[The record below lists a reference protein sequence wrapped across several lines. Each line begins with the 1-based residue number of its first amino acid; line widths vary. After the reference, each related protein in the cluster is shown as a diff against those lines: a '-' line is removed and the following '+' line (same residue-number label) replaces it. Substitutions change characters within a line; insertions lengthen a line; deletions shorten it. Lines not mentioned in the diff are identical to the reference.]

1 MKSKIMKFFSDL
13 GRSLMMPVA
22 ALAACG
28 IILGITSALLKTQV
42 QDAVPFLTASVP
54 LFIIT
59 TLNKVSGIV
68 FTLLPVLFAISIAF
82 GLAKEDKGVA
92 AFAGFIGYYTF
103 LVASSCM
110 ISTGIM
116 DFSAMKIS
124 NILGV
129 DTVDMGAL
137 AGIMAG
143 LVTAKLHNKYHKVQ
157 FPAAIAF
164 YGGKRFVA
172 LVVLVSMTVIGLVMP
187 LIWAPISVGIDGL
200 GRIIRSSGA
209 FGVFIFGT
217 LERLLIPTG
226 LHHVL
231 NSLFRTTAIGGT
243 YHGVE
248 GCLNIFLQF
257 LDQAPLSDM
266 KPYTQFLGQGK
277 MPYMLFGLPAA
288 ALAIYRTTPQDKKA
302 KVKALMIAGV
312 AACFVSGITEPLEF
326 SFMFIAPALFVFHAI
341 MGGISFM
348 LMSLLGVIVGNTGG
362 GFIDFLLWGVFQ
374 PGSHWYWVIVVGIP
388 YAFIYYVKNDEG
400 GREKR
405 IITTGE
411 SDENYTQV
419 TEGLKEGELV
429 YYNSTDQVPTKY
441 SKYTV
446 TRSDFDIANYG
457 VRYSRSDAGTITE
470 TCDYEGQIVSVNVKQ
485 DDTVEKGMLLYVV
498 DTGEGKAAITEAK
511 NAIDSENESYAQKIA
526 DYDKQIKDLSEG
538 GSSAEENNRQDE
550 KPDTAY
556 DEQQLKL
563 NLQLLNLQKKLACA
577 DHTYQ
582 LSRLQSAYDSISA
595 GNDGKGNISVYAKN
609 DGKVSKVSVKAG
621 DNVEEGSDILQ
632 ITGNSTD
639 VLLVQVKDSNSYK
652 VYKDNIADVG
662 ERVSLELDGTTI
674 YGSCIGFAG
683 YGSVAQKGYINQDDK
698 GVHITGNTDSGYGN
712 AAFYIKLDNGIPDDL
727 TRASAVKFS
736 YVSFKKVV
744 VVPTSIIHKQINPMD
759 KDDISY
765 YVWKI
770 DGDSVVKQPVIL
782 SDYTSGSNTLVL
794 YGIDEGDEIC
804 LAS

>member
-1 MKSKIMKFFSDL
+1 MKNRNILSIKKLAVLGICVSFVAGGCGKMTESSIPELEEPVALNEAYRPVEYGTIGSIQVLMATAVLRDYCNYYNANVNISQIYVEPGDTVNEGDVLAVCDVDEAKEQLQECKDALEHENETYEISAQISDTQIKLWESQAAEQENNTLIATEQENERYDKQLHEYRVQKINEQMALYQQIVDDGTLKAAHSGLVTYTKKLTGGRSAAAYENIVIVSDTDDLVLDIKDTAINEYKYSDYDKKYVIVDGEKYDVTESQYTSEVLVLSKINNRYPDVCVESREK
-13 GRSLMMPVA
+13 
-22 ALAACG
+22 
-28 IILGITSALLKTQV
+28 
-42 QDAVPFLTASVP
+42 PFLTA
-54 LFIIT
+54 
-59 TLNKVSGIV
+59 GQMY
-68 FTLLPVLFAISIAF
+68 PVYFEKTKA
-82 GLAKEDKGVA
+82 DH
-92 AFAGFIGYYTF
+92 T
-103 LVASSCM
+103 
-110 ISTGIM
+110 
-116 DFSAMKIS
+116 
-124 NILGV
+124 
-129 DTVDMGAL
+129 
-137 AGIMAG
+137 
-143 LVTAKLHNKYHKVQ
+143 
-157 FPAAIAF
+157 
-164 YGGKRFVA
+164 
-172 LVVLVSMTVIGLVMP
+172 LVVGKD
-187 LIWAPISVGIDGL
+187 SVYKDGDT
-200 GRIIRSSGA
+200 RY
-209 FGVFIFGT
+209 V
-217 LERLLIPTG
+217 
-226 LHHVL
+226 
-231 NSLFRTTAIGGT
+231 
-243 YHGVE
+243 
-248 GCLNIFLQF
+248 
-257 LDQAPLSDM
+257 
-266 KPYTQFLGQGK
+266 
-277 MPYMLFGLPAA
+277 
-288 ALAIYRTTPQDKKA
+288 
-302 KVKALMIAGV
+302 
-312 AACFVSGITEPLEF
+312 
-326 SFMFIAPALFVFHAI
+326 
-341 MGGISFM
+341 
-348 LMSLLGVIVGNTGG
+348 
-362 GFIDFLLWGVFQ
+362 
-374 PGSHWYWVIVVGIP
+374 
-388 YAFIYYVKNDEG
+388 YVKNDEG

-446 TRSDFDIANYG
+446 TMSDFDIANYG
-457 VRYSRSDAGTITE
+457 VSCSRSDAGTITE

-526 DYDKQIKDLSEG
+526 DYNKQIKELSEE
-538 GSSAEENNRQDE
+538 SNSADYDKQVKDLYEENNRQDE

-563 NLQLLNLQKKLACA
+563 NLQLLDLQKKLAGA

-609 DGKVSKVSVKAG
+609 DGKVSKVSVKVG
-621 DNVEEGSDILQ
+621 DNVEEGADILQ

-652 VYKDNIADVG
+652 VYKDDIADVG
-662 ERVSLELDGTTI
+662 GRVSLELDGTTI

-683 YGSVAQKGYINQDDK
+683 YGREAQKGYVNQDDK

-744 VVPTSIIHKQINPMD
+744 VVPTSIIHKQVNPMD

>member
-1 MKSKIMKFFSDL
+1 MTESSIPKLEEPVALNEAYRPVEYGTIGSMHV
-13 GRSLMMPVA
+13 LMATAVPRDYCNYYSANVNISQIYVEPGDTVNAGDVLAVCDVDEAKKQLQECQA
-22 ALAACG
+22 ALAHENETYEISAQISDAQIKLWESQAAQQDNNKQIATEQENQRYDKQLHEYRVQKINEQIALYQQLVDDG
-28 IILGITSALLKTQV
+28 TLKAAHSGLVTYTKKLTEGRSAAAYENIVIVSDTDDLVLDIKDTAINEYKYSDYDKKYVIVDGEKYDVTESQYTSEVLVLSKINNRYPDV
-42 QDAVPFLTASVP
+42 CVESREKPFLTA
-54 LFIIT
+54 
-59 TLNKVSGIV
+59 GQMY
-68 FTLLPVLFAISIAF
+68 PVYFEKTKA
-82 GLAKEDKGVA
+82 
-92 AFAGFIGYYTF
+92 
-103 LVASSCM
+103 
-110 ISTGIM
+110 
-116 DFSAMKIS
+116 
-124 NILGV
+124 N
-129 DTVDMGAL
+129 
-137 AGIMAG
+137 
-143 LVTAKLHNKYHKVQ
+143 Q
-157 FPAAIAF
+157 
-164 YGGKRFVA
+164 A
-172 LVVLVSMTVIGLVMP
+172 LVVGKDSIYK
-187 LIWAPISVGIDGL
+187 DGDT
-200 GRIIRSSGA
+200 RY
-209 FGVFIFGT
+209 V
-217 LERLLIPTG
+217 
-226 LHHVL
+226 
-231 NSLFRTTAIGGT
+231 
-243 YHGVE
+243 
-248 GCLNIFLQF
+248 
-257 LDQAPLSDM
+257 
-266 KPYTQFLGQGK
+266 
-277 MPYMLFGLPAA
+277 
-288 ALAIYRTTPQDKKA
+288 
-302 KVKALMIAGV
+302 
-312 AACFVSGITEPLEF
+312 
-326 SFMFIAPALFVFHAI
+326 
-341 MGGISFM
+341 
-348 LMSLLGVIVGNTGG
+348 
-362 GFIDFLLWGVFQ
+362 
-374 PGSHWYWVIVVGIP
+374 
-388 YAFIYYVKNDEG
+388 YVKNDEG

-411 SDENYTQV
+411 YDENYTQV

-429 YYNSTDQVPTKY
+429 YYNSTDQVPTRY

-457 VRYSRSDAGTITE
+457 VSYSRSDAGTITE

-526 DYDKQIKDLSEG
+526 DYNKQIKELSEE
-538 GSSAEENNRQDE
+538 SNSADYDKQVKDLYEENNRQDE

-563 NLQLLNLQKKLACA
+563 NLQLLDLQKKLAGA

-621 DNVEEGSDILQ
+621 DNVEEGADILQ

-639 VLLVQVKDSNSYK
+639 VLLVQVKESNSYK

-683 YGSVAQKGYINQDDK
+683 YGREAQKGYVNQDDK

-744 VVPTSIIHKQINPMD
+744 VVPTSIIHKQVNPMD

-782 SDYTSGSNTLVL
+782 SDYTSGSSTLVL

>member
-1 MKSKIMKFFSDL
+1 MKIRNILSIKKLAVL
-13 GRSLMMPVA
+13 GICVSFLAGGCGKMTESSIPKLEEPVALNEAYRPVEYAAIGSVQVLMATAVPRDYCNYYSANVNISQIYVEPGDTVNAGDVLAVCDVDEAKKQLQECQA
-22 ALAACG
+22 ALAHENETYEISAQISDTQIRLWESQAAG
-28 IILGITSALLKTQV
+28 QDNNEPDQSDGTADDTHEADADTNIDEYAAVTGEFSTEQTEKNESTDEDYNTQIATEQENQRYDKQLHEYRVQKINEQMASYQQIVDDGMLKAAHSGLVTYTKKLTEGRSAAAYENIVIVSDTDDLVLDIKDTAINEYKYSDYDKKYVIVDGEKYDVTESQYTSEVLVLSKINNRYPDV
-42 QDAVPFLTASVP
+42 CVESREKPFLTA
-54 LFIIT
+54 
-59 TLNKVSGIV
+59 GQMY
-68 FTLLPVLFAISIAF
+68 PVYFEKTKA
-82 GLAKEDKGVA
+82 DH
-92 AFAGFIGYYTF
+92 T
-103 LVASSCM
+103 
-110 ISTGIM
+110 
-116 DFSAMKIS
+116 
-124 NILGV
+124 
-129 DTVDMGAL
+129 
-137 AGIMAG
+137 
-143 LVTAKLHNKYHKVQ
+143 
-157 FPAAIAF
+157 
-164 YGGKRFVA
+164 
-172 LVVLVSMTVIGLVMP
+172 LVVGKDSIYK
-187 LIWAPISVGIDGL
+187 DGDT
-200 GRIIRSSGA
+200 RY
-209 FGVFIFGT
+209 V
-217 LERLLIPTG
+217 
-226 LHHVL
+226 
-231 NSLFRTTAIGGT
+231 
-243 YHGVE
+243 
-248 GCLNIFLQF
+248 
-257 LDQAPLSDM
+257 
-266 KPYTQFLGQGK
+266 
-277 MPYMLFGLPAA
+277 
-288 ALAIYRTTPQDKKA
+288 
-302 KVKALMIAGV
+302 
-312 AACFVSGITEPLEF
+312 
-326 SFMFIAPALFVFHAI
+326 
-341 MGGISFM
+341 
-348 LMSLLGVIVGNTGG
+348 
-362 GFIDFLLWGVFQ
+362 
-374 PGSHWYWVIVVGIP
+374 
-388 YAFIYYVKNDEG
+388 YVKNDEG

-457 VRYSRSDAGTITE
+457 VQYSRSDAGTITE

-526 DYDKQIKDLSEG
+526 DYNKQIKDLS
-538 GSSAEENNRQDE
+538 EENNRQDE

-563 NLQLLNLQKKLACA
+563 NLQLLDLQKKLAGA

-621 DNVEEGSDILQ
+621 DNVEEGADILQ

-652 VYKDNIADVG
+652 VCTDNIADVG

-683 YGSVAQKGYINQDDK
+683 YGREAQKGYINQDDK

-744 VVPTSIIHKQINPMD
+744 VVPTSIIHKQVNPMD

>member
-1 MKSKIMKFFSDL
+1 MKIRNILSIKKLAVL
-13 GRSLMMPVA
+13 GICVSFLAGGCGKMTESSIPELEEPVALNEAYRPVEYGTIGSVQVLMATAVPRDYCNYYSANVNISQIYVEPGDTVNAGDVLAVCDVDEAKKQLQECQA
-22 ALAACG
+22 ALAHENETYEISAQISDTQIRLWESQTAG
-28 IILGITSALLKTQV
+28 QDNNEPDPSDGAADDTHETDADTNIDEYAAVTGEFSTEQTDKNESTDEDYNTQIATEQENERYDKQLHEYRVQKINEQMALYQQLVDDGTLKAAHSGLVTYTKKLTEGRSAAAYENIVIVSDTDDLVLDIKDTAINEYKYSDYDKKYVIVDGEKYDVTESQYTSEVLVLSKINNRYPDV
-42 QDAVPFLTASVP
+42 CVESREKLFLTA
-54 LFIIT
+54 
-59 TLNKVSGIV
+59 GQMY
-68 FTLLPVLFAISIAF
+68 PVYFEKTKA
-82 GLAKEDKGVA
+82 
-92 AFAGFIGYYTF
+92 
-103 LVASSCM
+103 
-110 ISTGIM
+110 
-116 DFSAMKIS
+116 
-124 NILGV
+124 N
-129 DTVDMGAL
+129 
-137 AGIMAG
+137 
-143 LVTAKLHNKYHKVQ
+143 Q
-157 FPAAIAF
+157 
-164 YGGKRFVA
+164 A
-172 LVVLVSMTVIGLVMP
+172 LVVGKDSIYK
-187 LIWAPISVGIDGL
+187 DGDT
-200 GRIIRSSGA
+200 RY
-209 FGVFIFGT
+209 V
-217 LERLLIPTG
+217 
-226 LHHVL
+226 
-231 NSLFRTTAIGGT
+231 
-243 YHGVE
+243 
-248 GCLNIFLQF
+248 
-257 LDQAPLSDM
+257 
-266 KPYTQFLGQGK
+266 
-277 MPYMLFGLPAA
+277 
-288 ALAIYRTTPQDKKA
+288 
-302 KVKALMIAGV
+302 
-312 AACFVSGITEPLEF
+312 
-326 SFMFIAPALFVFHAI
+326 
-341 MGGISFM
+341 
-348 LMSLLGVIVGNTGG
+348 
-362 GFIDFLLWGVFQ
+362 
-374 PGSHWYWVIVVGIP
+374 
-388 YAFIYYVKNDEG
+388 YVKNDEG

-577 DHTYQ
+577 DHIYQ

-683 YGSVAQKGYINQDDK
+683 YGRVAQKGYINQDDK
-698 GVHITGNTDSGYGN
+698 GVHITGITDSGYGN

-744 VVPTSIIHKQINPMD
+744 VVPTSIIHKQVNPMD

>member
-1 MKSKIMKFFSDL
+1 MKIRNILSIKKLTVL
-13 GRSLMMPVA
+13 GICVSFVAGGCGKMTESSIPELEEPVA
-22 ALAACG
+22 LNEAYRPVEYAAIGSVQVLMATAVPRDYCNYYSANVNISQIYVEPGDTVNAGDVLAVCDVDEAKKQLQECKDALAHENETYE
-28 IILGITSALLKTQV
+28 ISAQISDTHIKMWENQAAQ
-42 QDAVPFLTASVP
+42 QDNNEHNKMDTADGTVDDVYGANTDTNIDEYVADTDEFLTEQLEKSDRTKESYSTKIEIEQENQRYDKQLHEYRVQKINEQMALYQQIVDDG
-54 LFIIT
+54 
-59 TLNKVSGIV
+59 TLK
-68 FTLLPVLFAISIAF
+68 
-82 GLAKEDKGVA
+82 A
-92 AFAGFIGYYTF
+92 AH
-103 LVASSCM
+103 S
-110 ISTGIM
+110 
-116 DFSAMKIS
+116 
-124 NILGV
+124 
-129 DTVDMGAL
+129 
-137 AGIMAG
+137 G
-143 LVTAKLHNKYHKVQ
+143 LVTYTKKLTGGRSAAAYENIVIVSDTDDLVLDIKGTAINEYKYSDYDKKYVIVDGEKYDVTESQ
-157 FPAAIAF
+157 YTSEVLVLSKINNRYPDVCVESREKPSLTAGQMYPVYFEKTKADQ
-164 YGGKRFVA
+164 A
-172 LVVLVSMTVIGLVMP
+172 LVVGKDSI
-187 LIWAPISVGIDGL
+187 
-200 GRIIRSSGA
+200 
-209 FGVFIFGT
+209 
-217 LERLLIPTG
+217 
-226 LHHVL
+226 
-231 NSLFRTTAIGGT
+231 
-243 YHGVE
+243 YKE
-248 GCLNIFLQF
+248 G
-257 LDQAPLSDM
+257 DTR
-266 KPYTQFLGQGK
+266 Y
-277 MPYMLFGLPAA
+277 
-288 ALAIYRTTPQDKKA
+288 
-302 KVKALMIAGV
+302 V
-312 AACFVSGITEPLEF
+312 
-326 SFMFIAPALFVFHAI
+326 
-341 MGGISFM
+341 
-348 LMSLLGVIVGNTGG
+348 
-362 GFIDFLLWGVFQ
+362 
-374 PGSHWYWVIVVGIP
+374 
-388 YAFIYYVKNDEG
+388 YVKNDEG

-526 DYDKQIKDLSEG
+526 DYNKQIKELSEDG
-538 GSSAEENNRQDE
+538 NNVEENNRQDE

-563 NLQLLNLQKKLACA
+563 NLQLLDLQKKLAGA

-621 DNVEEGSDILQ
+621 DNVEKGSDILQ

-683 YGSVAQKGYINQDDK
+683 YGREAQKGYINQDDK
-698 GVHITGNTDSGYGN
+698 GVHITGITDSGYGN

-744 VVPTSIIHKQINPMD
+744 VVPTSIIHKQINPMN

>member
-1 MKSKIMKFFSDL
+1 MKIRNILSIKKLAVL
-13 GRSLMMPVA
+13 GICVSFLAGGCGKMTESSIPELEEPVALNEAYRPVEYAAIGSVQVLMATAVPRDYCNYYSANVNISQIYVEPGDTVNAGDVLAVCDVDEAKKQLQECKA
-22 ALAACG
+22 ALAHENETYE
-28 IILGITSALLKTQV
+28 ISAQISDTQIKLWESQAALQENNKQIATEQENQRYDKQLHEYRVQKINEQMALYQQLVDDGTLK
-42 QDAVPFLTASVP
+42 
-54 LFIIT
+54 
-59 TLNKVSGIV
+59 
-68 FTLLPVLFAISIAF
+68 
-82 GLAKEDKGVA
+82 A
-92 AFAGFIGYYTF
+92 AH
-103 LVASSCM
+103 S
-110 ISTGIM
+110 
-116 DFSAMKIS
+116 
-124 NILGV
+124 
-129 DTVDMGAL
+129 
-137 AGIMAG
+137 G
-143 LVTAKLHNKYHKVQ
+143 LVTYTKKLTEGRSAAAYENIVIVSDTDDLVMDIKDTAINEYKCSDYDKKYVIVDGEKYDVTESQ
-157 FPAAIAF
+157 YTSEVLVLSKINNRYPDVCVESREKPSLTVGQMYPVYFEKTKANQ
-164 YGGKRFVA
+164 A
-172 LVVLVSMTVIGLVMP
+172 LVVGKDSIYK
-187 LIWAPISVGIDGL
+187 DGDT
-200 GRIIRSSGA
+200 RY
-209 FGVFIFGT
+209 V
-217 LERLLIPTG
+217 
-226 LHHVL
+226 
-231 NSLFRTTAIGGT
+231 
-243 YHGVE
+243 
-248 GCLNIFLQF
+248 
-257 LDQAPLSDM
+257 
-266 KPYTQFLGQGK
+266 
-277 MPYMLFGLPAA
+277 
-288 ALAIYRTTPQDKKA
+288 
-302 KVKALMIAGV
+302 
-312 AACFVSGITEPLEF
+312 
-326 SFMFIAPALFVFHAI
+326 
-341 MGGISFM
+341 
-348 LMSLLGVIVGNTGG
+348 
-362 GFIDFLLWGVFQ
+362 
-374 PGSHWYWVIVVGIP
+374 
-388 YAFIYYVKNDEG
+388 YVKNDEG

-457 VRYSRSDAGTITE
+457 VQYSRSDAGTITE

-526 DYDKQIKDLSEG
+526 DYDKQVKDLSE
-538 GSSAEENNRQDE
+538 ENNRRDE

-563 NLQLLNLQKKLACA
+563 NLQLLDLQKKLAGA

-639 VLLVQVKDSNSYK
+639 VLQVLVKDSNNYK

-674 YGSCIGFAG
+674 YGNCIGFAG
-683 YGSVAQKGYINQDDK
+683 YGREAQKGYINQDDK

-744 VVPTSIIHKQINPMD
+744 VVPTSIIHKQVNPMD

-782 SDYTSGSNTLVL
+782 GDYTSGSNTLVL

>member
-1 MKSKIMKFFSDL
+1 MKIRNILSIKKLAVL
-13 GRSLMMPVA
+13 GICVSFLAGGCGKMTESSIPELEEPVALNEAYRPVEYGTIGSIQVLMATAVPRDYCNYYSANVNISQIYVEPGDTVNAGDVLAVCDVDEAKKQLQECKA
-22 ALAACG
+22 ALAHENETYE
-28 IILGITSALLKTQV
+28 ISAQISDTQIKMWENQAAQ
-42 QDAVPFLTASVP
+42 QDNNEH
-54 LFIIT
+54 
-59 TLNKVSGIV
+59 NKMDPADGAMADAYEIN
-68 FTLLPVLFAISIAF
+68 TDTNIDEQA
-82 GLAKEDKGVA
+82 EDTGE
-92 AFAGFIGYYTF
+92 FSTEQTEENE
-103 LVASSCM
+103 
-110 ISTGIM
+110 STGEDYNKQIATEQENQRY
-116 DFSAMKIS
+116 DKQLHEYRVQKI
-124 NILGV
+124 NEQIALYQQLV
-129 DTVDMGAL
+129 DDGTLKA
-137 AGIMAG
+137 AHSG
-143 LVTAKLHNKYHKVQ
+143 LVTYTKKLTEGRSAAAYENIVIVSDTDDLVLDIKDTAINEYKYSDYDKKYVIVDGEKYDVTESQ
-157 FPAAIAF
+157 YTSEVLVLSKINNRYPDVCVESREKPSLTAGQMYPVYFEKTKANQ
-164 YGGKRFVA
+164 A
-172 LVVLVSMTVIGLVMP
+172 LVVGKDSIYK
-187 LIWAPISVGIDGL
+187 DGDT
-200 GRIIRSSGA
+200 RY
-209 FGVFIFGT
+209 V
-217 LERLLIPTG
+217 
-226 LHHVL
+226 
-231 NSLFRTTAIGGT
+231 
-243 YHGVE
+243 
-248 GCLNIFLQF
+248 
-257 LDQAPLSDM
+257 
-266 KPYTQFLGQGK
+266 
-277 MPYMLFGLPAA
+277 
-288 ALAIYRTTPQDKKA
+288 
-302 KVKALMIAGV
+302 
-312 AACFVSGITEPLEF
+312 
-326 SFMFIAPALFVFHAI
+326 
-341 MGGISFM
+341 
-348 LMSLLGVIVGNTGG
+348 
-362 GFIDFLLWGVFQ
+362 
-374 PGSHWYWVIVVGIP
+374 
-388 YAFIYYVKNDEG
+388 YVKNDEG

-457 VRYSRSDAGTITE
+457 VQYSRSDAGTITE

-511 NAIDSENESYAQKIA
+511 NAIDSENESYAQKLA
-526 DYDKQIKDLSEG
+526 DYDKQVKDLS
-538 GSSAEENNRQDE
+538 EENNRQDE

-563 NLQLLNLQKKLACA
+563 NLQLLDLQKKLAGA

-582 LSRLQSAYDSISA
+582 LSQLQSAYDSISA

-621 DNVEEGSDILQ
+621 DNVEEGADILQ

-652 VYKDNIADVG
+652 VCTDNIADVG

-683 YGSVAQKGYINQDDK
+683 YGREAQKGYINQDDK

-744 VVPTSIIHKQINPMD
+744 VVPTSIIHKQVNPMD

>member
-1 MKSKIMKFFSDL
+1 MKIRNILSIKKLAVL
-13 GRSLMMPVA
+13 GICVSFLAGGCGKMTESSIPKLEEPVA
-22 ALAACG
+22 LNEAYRPVEYAAIG
-28 IILGITSALLKTQV
+28 SVQV
-42 QDAVPFLTASVP
+42 LMATAVPRDYCNYYSANV
-54 LFIIT
+54 
-59 TLNKVSGIV
+59 N
-68 FTLLPVLFAISIAF
+68 ISQIYVEP
-82 GLAKEDKGVA
+82 G
-92 AFAGFIGYYTF
+92 
-103 LVASSCM
+103 
-110 ISTGIM
+110 
-116 DFSAMKIS
+116 
-124 NILGV
+124 
-129 DTVDMGAL
+129 DTVNPGDVLAVCDVDEAKKQLQECQAALVHENETYEISAQISDTQIKMWENQAAQQDNNEHNKMDTADGAMADAYEINTDTNIDERVADMGEFSTEQTEKNESTDEDYNKQIATEQENQRYDKQLHEYRVQKINEQIAL
-137 AGIMAG
+137 YQQLVDDGTLKAAHSG
-143 LVTAKLHNKYHKVQ
+143 LVTYTKKLTEGRSAAAYENIVIVSDTDDLVLDIKDTAINEYKYSDYDKKYVIVDGEKYDVTESQYTSEVLVLSKINNRYPDVCVESREKPSLTAGQMYPVYFEKTKADHT
-157 FPAAIAF
+157 
-164 YGGKRFVA
+164 
-172 LVVLVSMTVIGLVMP
+172 LVVGKDSIYK
-187 LIWAPISVGIDGL
+187 DGDT
-200 GRIIRSSGA
+200 RY
-209 FGVFIFGT
+209 V
-217 LERLLIPTG
+217 
-226 LHHVL
+226 
-231 NSLFRTTAIGGT
+231 
-243 YHGVE
+243 
-248 GCLNIFLQF
+248 
-257 LDQAPLSDM
+257 
-266 KPYTQFLGQGK
+266 
-277 MPYMLFGLPAA
+277 
-288 ALAIYRTTPQDKKA
+288 
-302 KVKALMIAGV
+302 
-312 AACFVSGITEPLEF
+312 
-326 SFMFIAPALFVFHAI
+326 
-341 MGGISFM
+341 
-348 LMSLLGVIVGNTGG
+348 
-362 GFIDFLLWGVFQ
+362 
-374 PGSHWYWVIVVGIP
+374 
-388 YAFIYYVKNDEG
+388 YVKNDEG

-457 VRYSRSDAGTITE
+457 VQYSRSDAGTITE

-526 DYDKQIKDLSEG
+526 DYNKQIKDLS
-538 GSSAEENNRQDE
+538 EENNRQDE

-563 NLQLLNLQKKLACA
+563 NLQLLDLQKKLAGA

-621 DNVEEGSDILQ
+621 DNVEEGADILQ

-639 VLLVQVKDSNSYK
+639 VLLVQVKESNSYK

-662 ERVSLELDGTTI
+662 ERVSLEMDGTTI

-683 YGSVAQKGYINQDDK
+683 YGREAQKGYINQDDK

-744 VVPTSIIHKQINPMD
+744 VVPTSIIHKQVNPMD

>member
-1 MKSKIMKFFSDL
+1 MKIRNILSIKKLAVL
-13 GRSLMMPVA
+13 GICVSFLAGGCGKMTESSIPKLEEPVALNEAYRPVEYGTIGSIQVLMATAVPRDYCNYYSANVNISQIYVEPGDTVNPGDELAVCDVDEAKKQLQECQA
-22 ALAACG
+22 ALAHENETYE
-28 IILGITSALLKTQV
+28 ISAQISDTQIRLWESQAAGQDNNEPDQSDGTADDTHEADADTNIDEYAAVTGEFSTEQTEKNESTDEDYNTQIATEQENQRYDKQLHEYRVQKINEQMASYQQIVDDGMLK
-42 QDAVPFLTASVP
+42 
-54 LFIIT
+54 
-59 TLNKVSGIV
+59 
-68 FTLLPVLFAISIAF
+68 
-82 GLAKEDKGVA
+82 A
-92 AFAGFIGYYTF
+92 AH
-103 LVASSCM
+103 S
-110 ISTGIM
+110 
-116 DFSAMKIS
+116 
-124 NILGV
+124 
-129 DTVDMGAL
+129 
-137 AGIMAG
+137 G
-143 LVTAKLHNKYHKVQ
+143 LVTYTKKLTEGRSAAAYENIVIVSDTDDLVLDIKDTAINEYKYSDYDKKYVIVDGEKYDVTESQ
-157 FPAAIAF
+157 YTSEVLVLSKINNRYPDVCVESREKPSLTAGQMYPVYFEKTKANQ
-164 YGGKRFVA
+164 A
-172 LVVLVSMTVIGLVMP
+172 LVVGKDSIYK
-187 LIWAPISVGIDGL
+187 DGDT
-200 GRIIRSSGA
+200 RYI
-209 FGVFIFGT
+209 
-217 LERLLIPTG
+217 
-226 LHHVL
+226 
-231 NSLFRTTAIGGT
+231 
-243 YHGVE
+243 
-248 GCLNIFLQF
+248 
-257 LDQAPLSDM
+257 
-266 KPYTQFLGQGK
+266 
-277 MPYMLFGLPAA
+277 
-288 ALAIYRTTPQDKKA
+288 
-302 KVKALMIAGV
+302 
-312 AACFVSGITEPLEF
+312 
-326 SFMFIAPALFVFHAI
+326 
-341 MGGISFM
+341 
-348 LMSLLGVIVGNTGG
+348 
-362 GFIDFLLWGVFQ
+362 
-374 PGSHWYWVIVVGIP
+374 
-388 YAFIYYVKNDEG
+388 YVKNDEG

-457 VRYSRSDAGTITE
+457 VQYSRSDAGTITE

-485 DDTVEKGMLLYVV
+485 DDTVEKGRLLYVV

-526 DYDKQIKDLSEG
+526 DYNKQIKDLS
-538 GSSAEENNRQDE
+538 EENNRQDE

-563 NLQLLNLQKKLACA
+563 NLQLLDLQKKLAGA

-652 VYKDNIADVG
+652 VCTDNIADVG

-683 YGSVAQKGYINQDDK
+683 YGREAQKGYINQDDK

-727 TRASAVKFS
+727 TGASAVKFS

-744 VVPTSIIHKQINPMD
+744 VVPTSIIHKQVNPMD

>member
-1 MKSKIMKFFSDL
+1 MASYQQIVDDGMLKAAHSGLVTYTKKLTEGRSAAAYENIVIVSDTDDLVLDIKDTAINEYKYSDYDKKYVIVDGEKYDVTESQYTSEVLVLSKINNRHPDVCVESREK
-13 GRSLMMPVA
+13 
-22 ALAACG
+22 
-28 IILGITSALLKTQV
+28 
-42 QDAVPFLTASVP
+42 PFLTA
-54 LFIIT
+54 
-59 TLNKVSGIV
+59 GQMY
-68 FTLLPVLFAISIAF
+68 PVYFEKTKA
-82 GLAKEDKGVA
+82 DH
-92 AFAGFIGYYTF
+92 T
-103 LVASSCM
+103 
-110 ISTGIM
+110 
-116 DFSAMKIS
+116 
-124 NILGV
+124 
-129 DTVDMGAL
+129 
-137 AGIMAG
+137 
-143 LVTAKLHNKYHKVQ
+143 
-157 FPAAIAF
+157 
-164 YGGKRFVA
+164 
-172 LVVLVSMTVIGLVMP
+172 LVVGKDSIYK
-187 LIWAPISVGIDGL
+187 DGDT
-200 GRIIRSSGA
+200 RY
-209 FGVFIFGT
+209 V
-217 LERLLIPTG
+217 
-226 LHHVL
+226 
-231 NSLFRTTAIGGT
+231 
-243 YHGVE
+243 
-248 GCLNIFLQF
+248 
-257 LDQAPLSDM
+257 
-266 KPYTQFLGQGK
+266 
-277 MPYMLFGLPAA
+277 
-288 ALAIYRTTPQDKKA
+288 
-302 KVKALMIAGV
+302 
-312 AACFVSGITEPLEF
+312 
-326 SFMFIAPALFVFHAI
+326 
-341 MGGISFM
+341 
-348 LMSLLGVIVGNTGG
+348 
-362 GFIDFLLWGVFQ
+362 
-374 PGSHWYWVIVVGIP
+374 
-388 YAFIYYVKNDEG
+388 YVKNDEG

-457 VRYSRSDAGTITE
+457 VQYSRSDAGTITE

-511 NAIDSENESYAQKIA
+511 NAIDSENESYAQKLA
-526 DYDKQIKDLSEG
+526 DYDKQVKVLY
-538 GSSAEENNRQDE
+538 EENNRQDE
-550 KPDTAY
+550 KPDTAD

-563 NLQLLNLQKKLACA
+563 NLQLLDLQKKLAGA

-621 DNVEEGSDILQ
+621 DNVEEGADILQ

-652 VYKDNIADVG
+652 VCTDNIADVG

-683 YGSVAQKGYINQDDK
+683 YGREAQKGYINQDDK

-744 VVPTSIIHKQINPMD
+744 VVPTSIIHKQVNPMD

>member
-1 MKSKIMKFFSDL
+1 MLDIKDTAINEYKYSDYDNKYVIVDGEKYDVTESQYTSEVLVLSKINNRYPDVCVESREKPS
-13 GRSLMMPVA
+13 
-22 ALAACG
+22 
-28 IILGITSALLKTQV
+28 
-42 QDAVPFLTASVP
+42 LTA
-54 LFIIT
+54 
-59 TLNKVSGIV
+59 GQMY
-68 FTLLPVLFAISIAF
+68 PVYFEKTKA
-82 GLAKEDKGVA
+82 DH
-92 AFAGFIGYYTF
+92 T
-103 LVASSCM
+103 
-110 ISTGIM
+110 
-116 DFSAMKIS
+116 
-124 NILGV
+124 
-129 DTVDMGAL
+129 
-137 AGIMAG
+137 
-143 LVTAKLHNKYHKVQ
+143 
-157 FPAAIAF
+157 
-164 YGGKRFVA
+164 
-172 LVVLVSMTVIGLVMP
+172 LVVGKDSIYK
-187 LIWAPISVGIDGL
+187 DGDT
-200 GRIIRSSGA
+200 RY
-209 FGVFIFGT
+209 V
-217 LERLLIPTG
+217 
-226 LHHVL
+226 
-231 NSLFRTTAIGGT
+231 
-243 YHGVE
+243 
-248 GCLNIFLQF
+248 
-257 LDQAPLSDM
+257 
-266 KPYTQFLGQGK
+266 
-277 MPYMLFGLPAA
+277 
-288 ALAIYRTTPQDKKA
+288 
-302 KVKALMIAGV
+302 
-312 AACFVSGITEPLEF
+312 
-326 SFMFIAPALFVFHAI
+326 
-341 MGGISFM
+341 
-348 LMSLLGVIVGNTGG
+348 
-362 GFIDFLLWGVFQ
+362 
-374 PGSHWYWVIVVGIP
+374 
-388 YAFIYYVKNDEG
+388 YVKNDEG

-419 TEGLKEGELV
+419 TEGLKDGELV

-457 VRYSRSDAGTITE
+457 VQYSRSDAGTITE

-485 DDTVEKGMLLYVV
+485 DDTVENGMLLYVV

-563 NLQLLNLQKKLACA
+563 NLQLLDLQKKLAGA

-621 DNVEEGSDILQ
+621 DNVEEGADILQ

-662 ERVSLELDGTTI
+662 ERVSLKLDGTTI

-683 YGSVAQKGYINQDDK
+683 YGREAQKGYINQDDK

-744 VVPTSIIHKQINPMD
+744 VVPTSIIHKQVNPMD
-759 KDDISY
+759 KEDISY

>member
-1 MKSKIMKFFSDL
+1 MKNRNLLSIKKLAVLGICVSFVAGGCGKMTESSIPKLEEPVALNEAYRPVEYGTIGSMQVLMATAVPRDYCNYYSANVNISQIYVEPGDTVNAGDVLAVCDVDEAKKQLQECKDALAHENETYEISAQISDTQIKLWESQAAGQENNTLIATEQENERYDKQLHEYRVQKINEQMALYQQIVDDGTLKAAHSGLVTYTKKLTGGRSAAAYENIVIVSDTDDLVLDIKDTAINEYKYSDYDKKYVIVDGEKYDVTESQYTSEVLVLSKINNRYPDVCVESREK
-13 GRSLMMPVA
+13 
-22 ALAACG
+22 
-28 IILGITSALLKTQV
+28 
-42 QDAVPFLTASVP
+42 PFLTA
-54 LFIIT
+54 
-59 TLNKVSGIV
+59 GQMY
-68 FTLLPVLFAISIAF
+68 PVYFEKTKA
-82 GLAKEDKGVA
+82 DH
-92 AFAGFIGYYTF
+92 T
-103 LVASSCM
+103 
-110 ISTGIM
+110 
-116 DFSAMKIS
+116 
-124 NILGV
+124 
-129 DTVDMGAL
+129 
-137 AGIMAG
+137 
-143 LVTAKLHNKYHKVQ
+143 
-157 FPAAIAF
+157 
-164 YGGKRFVA
+164 
-172 LVVLVSMTVIGLVMP
+172 LVVGKD
-187 LIWAPISVGIDGL
+187 SVYKDGDT
-200 GRIIRSSGA
+200 RY
-209 FGVFIFGT
+209 V
-217 LERLLIPTG
+217 
-226 LHHVL
+226 
-231 NSLFRTTAIGGT
+231 
-243 YHGVE
+243 
-248 GCLNIFLQF
+248 
-257 LDQAPLSDM
+257 
-266 KPYTQFLGQGK
+266 
-277 MPYMLFGLPAA
+277 
-288 ALAIYRTTPQDKKA
+288 
-302 KVKALMIAGV
+302 
-312 AACFVSGITEPLEF
+312 
-326 SFMFIAPALFVFHAI
+326 
-341 MGGISFM
+341 
-348 LMSLLGVIVGNTGG
+348 
-362 GFIDFLLWGVFQ
+362 
-374 PGSHWYWVIVVGIP
+374 
-388 YAFIYYVKNDEG
+388 YVKNDEG

-457 VRYSRSDAGTITE
+457 VSYSRSDAGTITE
-470 TCDYEGQIVSVNVKQ
+470 TCDYEGQIVSINVKQ
-485 DDTVEKGMLLYVV
+485 DDTVENGMLLYVV

-526 DYDKQIKDLSEG
+526 DYNKQIKELSEE
-538 GSSAEENNRQDE
+538 SNSADYDKQVKDLYEENNRQDE

-563 NLQLLNLQKKLACA
+563 NLQLLDLQKKLAGA

-621 DNVEEGSDILQ
+621 DNVEEGADILQ

-683 YGSVAQKGYINQDDK
+683 YGREAQKGYINQDDK

-744 VVPTSIIHKQINPMD
+744 VVPTSIIHKQVNPMD

>member
-1 MKSKIMKFFSDL
+1 MKFRNILSIKKLAVL
-13 GRSLMMPVA
+13 GICVSFLAGGCGKMTESSIPELEEPVALNEAYRPVEYAAIGSVQVLMATAVLRDYCNYYSANVNISQIYVEPGDTVNAGDVLAVCDVDEAKKQLQECQA
-22 ALAACG
+22 ALAHENETYE
-28 IILGITSALLKTQV
+28 ISAQISDTQIKMWENQAAQ
-42 QDAVPFLTASVP
+42 QDNNEHNKMDTADGAMADAYE
-54 LFIIT
+54 INTDTNID
-59 TLNKVSGIV
+59 
-68 FTLLPVLFAISIAF
+68 
-82 GLAKEDKGVA
+82 ERVA
-92 AFAGFIGYYTF
+92 
-103 LVASSCM
+103 
-110 ISTGIM
+110 
-116 DFSAMKIS
+116 
-124 NILGV
+124 
-129 DTVDMGAL
+129 DMGEFSTEQTDKNESTDEDYNTQIATEQENQRYDKQLHEYRVQKINEQIAL
-137 AGIMAG
+137 YQQLVDDGTLKAAHSG
-143 LVTAKLHNKYHKVQ
+143 LVTYTKKLTEGRSAAAYENIVIVSDTDDLVLDIKDTAINEYKYSDYDKKYVIVDGEKYDVTESQ
-157 FPAAIAF
+157 YTSEVLVLSKINNRYPDVCVESREKPSLTAGQMYPVYFEKTKANQ
-164 YGGKRFVA
+164 A
-172 LVVLVSMTVIGLVMP
+172 LVVGKDSIYK
-187 LIWAPISVGIDGL
+187 DGDT
-200 GRIIRSSGA
+200 RY
-209 FGVFIFGT
+209 V
-217 LERLLIPTG
+217 
-226 LHHVL
+226 
-231 NSLFRTTAIGGT
+231 
-243 YHGVE
+243 
-248 GCLNIFLQF
+248 
-257 LDQAPLSDM
+257 
-266 KPYTQFLGQGK
+266 
-277 MPYMLFGLPAA
+277 
-288 ALAIYRTTPQDKKA
+288 
-302 KVKALMIAGV
+302 
-312 AACFVSGITEPLEF
+312 
-326 SFMFIAPALFVFHAI
+326 
-341 MGGISFM
+341 
-348 LMSLLGVIVGNTGG
+348 
-362 GFIDFLLWGVFQ
+362 
-374 PGSHWYWVIVVGIP
+374 
-388 YAFIYYVKNDEG
+388 YVKNNEG

-457 VRYSRSDAGTITE
+457 VQYSRSDAGTITE

-526 DYDKQIKDLSEG
+526 DYNKQIKDLS
-538 GSSAEENNRQDE
+538 EENNRQDE

-556 DEQQLKL
+556 DEQQVKL
-563 NLQLLNLQKKLACA
+563 NLQLLDLQKKLAGA

-621 DNVEEGSDILQ
+621 DNVEEGADILQ

-639 VLLVQVKDSNSYK
+639 VLLVQVKESNSYK

-683 YGSVAQKGYINQDDK
+683 YGREAQKGYINQDDK

-727 TRASAVKFS
+727 TGASAVKFS

-744 VVPTSIIHKQINPMD
+744 VVPTSIIHKQVNPMD
-759 KDDISY
+759 KEDISY

>member
-1 MKSKIMKFFSDL
+1 MKIRNILSIKKLAVL
-13 GRSLMMPVA
+13 GICVSFLAGGCGKMTESSIPELEEPVALNEAYRPVEYGTIGSVQVLMATAVPRDYCNYYSANVNISQIYVEPGDTVNAGDVLAVCDVDEAKKQLQECQA
-22 ALAACG
+22 ALAHENETYEISAQISDTQIRLWESQTAG
-28 IILGITSALLKTQV
+28 QDNNEPDPSDGAADDTHETDADTNIDEYVAVTGEFSTEQTDKNESTDEDYNTQIATEQENQRYDKQLHEYRVQKINEQMALYQQLVDDGTLKAAHSGLVSYTKKLTEGRSAAAYENIVIVSDTDDLVLDIKDTAINEYKYSDYDKKYVIVDGEKYDVTESQYTSEVLVLSKINNRYPDV
-42 QDAVPFLTASVP
+42 CVESREKPHLTA
-54 LFIIT
+54 
-59 TLNKVSGIV
+59 GQMY
-68 FTLLPVLFAISIAF
+68 PVYFEKTKA
-82 GLAKEDKGVA
+82 D
-92 AFAGFIGYYTF
+92 
-103 LVASSCM
+103 
-110 ISTGIM
+110 
-116 DFSAMKIS
+116 
-124 NILGV
+124 
-129 DTVDMGAL
+129 
-137 AGIMAG
+137 
-143 LVTAKLHNKYHKVQ
+143 Q
-157 FPAAIAF
+157 
-164 YGGKRFVA
+164 A
-172 LVVLVSMTVIGLVMP
+172 LVVGKDSIYK
-187 LIWAPISVGIDGL
+187 DGDT
-200 GRIIRSSGA
+200 RY
-209 FGVFIFGT
+209 V
-217 LERLLIPTG
+217 
-226 LHHVL
+226 
-231 NSLFRTTAIGGT
+231 
-243 YHGVE
+243 
-248 GCLNIFLQF
+248 
-257 LDQAPLSDM
+257 
-266 KPYTQFLGQGK
+266 
-277 MPYMLFGLPAA
+277 
-288 ALAIYRTTPQDKKA
+288 
-302 KVKALMIAGV
+302 
-312 AACFVSGITEPLEF
+312 
-326 SFMFIAPALFVFHAI
+326 
-341 MGGISFM
+341 
-348 LMSLLGVIVGNTGG
+348 
-362 GFIDFLLWGVFQ
+362 
-374 PGSHWYWVIVVGIP
+374 
-388 YAFIYYVKNDEG
+388 YVKNDEG

-563 NLQLLNLQKKLACA
+563 NLQLLDLQKKLAGA

-582 LSRLQSAYDSISA
+582 LSQLQSAYDSISE

-609 DGKVSKVSVKAG
+609 AGKVSKVSVKAG
-621 DNVEEGSDILQ
+621 DNVEEGADILQ

-652 VYKDNIADVG
+652 VYTDNIADVG
-662 ERVSLELDGTTI
+662 EQVSLELDGTTI

-683 YGSVAQKGYINQDDK
+683 YGREAQKGYVNQDDK

-736 YVSFKKVV
+736 YVSLKKVV

-759 KDDISY
+759 KEDISY

-804 LAS
+804 LDS

>member
-1 MKSKIMKFFSDL
+1 MKNRNLLSIKKLAVLGICVSFVAGGCGKMTESSIPKLEEPVALNEAYRPVEYGTIGSMQVLMATAVPRDYCNYYSANVNISQIYVEPGDTVNAGDVLAVCDVDEAKKQLQECKDALAHENETYEISAQISDTQIKLWESQAAGQENNTLIATEQENERYDKQLHEYRVQKINEQMALYQQIVDDGTLKAAHSGLVTYTKKLTGGRSAAAYENIVIVSDTDDLVLDIKDTAINEYKYSDYDKKYVIVDGEKYDVTESQYTSEVLVLSKINNRYPDVCVESREKL
-13 GRSLMMPVA
+13 
-22 ALAACG
+22 
-28 IILGITSALLKTQV
+28 
-42 QDAVPFLTASVP
+42 FLTA
-54 LFIIT
+54 
-59 TLNKVSGIV
+59 GQMY
-68 FTLLPVLFAISIAF
+68 PVYFEKTKA
-82 GLAKEDKGVA
+82 
-92 AFAGFIGYYTF
+92 
-103 LVASSCM
+103 
-110 ISTGIM
+110 
-116 DFSAMKIS
+116 
-124 NILGV
+124 N
-129 DTVDMGAL
+129 
-137 AGIMAG
+137 
-143 LVTAKLHNKYHKVQ
+143 Q
-157 FPAAIAF
+157 
-164 YGGKRFVA
+164 A
-172 LVVLVSMTVIGLVMP
+172 LVVGKDSIYK
-187 LIWAPISVGIDGL
+187 DGDT
-200 GRIIRSSGA
+200 RY
-209 FGVFIFGT
+209 V
-217 LERLLIPTG
+217 
-226 LHHVL
+226 
-231 NSLFRTTAIGGT
+231 
-243 YHGVE
+243 
-248 GCLNIFLQF
+248 
-257 LDQAPLSDM
+257 
-266 KPYTQFLGQGK
+266 
-277 MPYMLFGLPAA
+277 
-288 ALAIYRTTPQDKKA
+288 
-302 KVKALMIAGV
+302 
-312 AACFVSGITEPLEF
+312 
-326 SFMFIAPALFVFHAI
+326 
-341 MGGISFM
+341 
-348 LMSLLGVIVGNTGG
+348 
-362 GFIDFLLWGVFQ
+362 
-374 PGSHWYWVIVVGIP
+374 
-388 YAFIYYVKNDEG
+388 YVKNDEG

-411 SDENYTQV
+411 FDENYTQV

-429 YYNSTDQVPTKY
+429 YYNSTDQVPTRY

-457 VRYSRSDAGTITE
+457 VSCSRSDAGTITE

-485 DDTVEKGMLLYVV
+485 DDTVENGMLLYVV

-511 NAIDSENESYAQKIA
+511 NEIDSENESYVHKIA
-526 DYDKQIKDLSEG
+526 DYDKQVKDLSEG
-538 GSSAEENNRQDE
+538 GSSAEENNKQDE

-556 DEQQLKL
+556 EEQQLKL
-563 NLQLLNLQKKLACA
+563 NLQLLDLQKKLAGA

-639 VLLVQVKDSNSYK
+639 VLQVLVKDSNNYK
-652 VYKDNIADVG
+652 VYTDNIADVG

-674 YGSCIGFAG
+674 YGNCIGFAG
-683 YGSVAQKGYINQDDK
+683 YGRQAQKGYINQDDK

-744 VVPTSIIHKQINPMD
+744 VVPTSIIHKQVNPMD

-782 SDYTSGSNTLVL
+782 GDYTSGSNTLVL

>member
-1 MKSKIMKFFSDL
+1 MKIRNLLSIKKLAVL
-13 GRSLMMPVA
+13 GICVSFVAGGCGKMTESSIPELEEPVA
-22 ALAACG
+22 LNEAYRPVEYGTIGSVQVLMAA
-28 IILGITSALLKTQV
+28 
-42 QDAVPFLTASVP
+42 AVPRDYCNYYSANV
-54 LFIIT
+54 
-59 TLNKVSGIV
+59 N
-68 FTLLPVLFAISIAF
+68 ISQIYVEP
-82 GLAKEDKGVA
+82 G
-92 AFAGFIGYYTF
+92 
-103 LVASSCM
+103 
-110 ISTGIM
+110 
-116 DFSAMKIS
+116 
-124 NILGV
+124 
-129 DTVDMGAL
+129 DTVNAGDVLAVCDVDEAKKQLQECKDELAHENETYEISVQISDTQIKLWESQAAGQDNNEPNPEDGAADDTHEADADTNIDERAADTGKFSTEQTDKNESTDEDYNTQIATEQENQRYDKQL
-137 AGIMAG
+137 HEYRVQKINEQMASYQQIVDDGTLKAAHSG
-143 LVTAKLHNKYHKVQ
+143 LVTYTKKLTEGRSAAAYENIVIVSDTDDLVLDIKGTAINEYKYSDYDKKYVMVDGEKYDVTESQYTSEVLVLSKINNCYPDVCVESREKPHLTAGQMYPVYFEKTKADQ
-157 FPAAIAF
+157 
-164 YGGKRFVA
+164 A
-172 LVVLVSMTVIGLVMP
+172 LVVGKDSIYK
-187 LIWAPISVGIDGL
+187 DGDT
-200 GRIIRSSGA
+200 RY
-209 FGVFIFGT
+209 V
-217 LERLLIPTG
+217 
-226 LHHVL
+226 
-231 NSLFRTTAIGGT
+231 
-243 YHGVE
+243 
-248 GCLNIFLQF
+248 
-257 LDQAPLSDM
+257 
-266 KPYTQFLGQGK
+266 
-277 MPYMLFGLPAA
+277 
-288 ALAIYRTTPQDKKA
+288 
-302 KVKALMIAGV
+302 
-312 AACFVSGITEPLEF
+312 
-326 SFMFIAPALFVFHAI
+326 
-341 MGGISFM
+341 
-348 LMSLLGVIVGNTGG
+348 
-362 GFIDFLLWGVFQ
+362 
-374 PGSHWYWVIVVGIP
+374 
-388 YAFIYYVKNDEG
+388 YVKNDEG

-411 SDENYTQV
+411 FDQNYTQV

-457 VRYSRSDAGTITE
+457 VQYSRSDAGTITE

-511 NAIDSENESYAQKIA
+511 NAIDSENEFYAQKIA
-526 DYDKQIKDLSEG
+526 DYDKQIRDLSEG
-538 GSSAEENNRQDE
+538 GSSAEENNQQDE

-556 DEQQLKL
+556 DEQQVKL
-563 NLQLLNLQKKLACA
+563 NLQLLDLQKKLAGA

-582 LSRLQSAYDSISA
+582 LSQLQSAYDSISA

-609 DGKVSKVSVKAG
+609 DGKVSKVNVKAG

-639 VLLVQVKDSNSYK
+639 VLLVQVKDSNNYK
-652 VYKDNIADVG
+652 VYTDNIADVG

-683 YGSVAQKGYINQDDK
+683 YGREAQKGYVNQDDK

-736 YVSFKKVV
+736 YVSFKKMV
-744 VVPTSIIHKQINPMD
+744 VVPTSIIHKQVNPMD

>member
-1 MKSKIMKFFSDL
+1 MKIRNILSIKKLAVLGICVSFLAGGCGKMTESSIPKLEEPVALNEAYRPVEYAAIGSVQVLMATAVPRDYCNYYSANVNISQIYVEPGDTVNAGDVLAVSDVDEAKKQL
-13 GRSLMMPVA
+13 QECQA
-22 ALAACG
+22 ALAHENETYE
-28 IILGITSALLKTQV
+28 ISAQISDTQIRLWESQAAGQDNNEPDQSDGTADDTHEADADTNIDEYAAVTGEFSTEQTEKNESTDEDYNTQIATEQENQRYDKQLHEYRVQKINEQMASYQQIVDDGMLK
-42 QDAVPFLTASVP
+42 
-54 LFIIT
+54 
-59 TLNKVSGIV
+59 
-68 FTLLPVLFAISIAF
+68 
-82 GLAKEDKGVA
+82 A
-92 AFAGFIGYYTF
+92 AH
-103 LVASSCM
+103 S
-110 ISTGIM
+110 
-116 DFSAMKIS
+116 
-124 NILGV
+124 
-129 DTVDMGAL
+129 
-137 AGIMAG
+137 G
-143 LVTAKLHNKYHKVQ
+143 LVTYTKKLTEGRSAAAYENIVIVSDTDDLVLDIKDTAINEYKYSDYDKKYVIVDGEKYDVTESQYTSEVLVLSKINNRYPDVCVESREKPSLTAGQMYPVYFEKTKADHT
-157 FPAAIAF
+157 
-164 YGGKRFVA
+164 
-172 LVVLVSMTVIGLVMP
+172 LVVGKDSIYK
-187 LIWAPISVGIDGL
+187 DGDT
-200 GRIIRSSGA
+200 RY
-209 FGVFIFGT
+209 V
-217 LERLLIPTG
+217 
-226 LHHVL
+226 
-231 NSLFRTTAIGGT
+231 
-243 YHGVE
+243 
-248 GCLNIFLQF
+248 
-257 LDQAPLSDM
+257 
-266 KPYTQFLGQGK
+266 
-277 MPYMLFGLPAA
+277 
-288 ALAIYRTTPQDKKA
+288 
-302 KVKALMIAGV
+302 
-312 AACFVSGITEPLEF
+312 
-326 SFMFIAPALFVFHAI
+326 
-341 MGGISFM
+341 
-348 LMSLLGVIVGNTGG
+348 
-362 GFIDFLLWGVFQ
+362 
-374 PGSHWYWVIVVGIP
+374 
-388 YAFIYYVKNDEG
+388 YVKNDEG

-457 VRYSRSDAGTITE
+457 VQYSRSDAGTITE

-526 DYDKQIKDLSEG
+526 DYDKQVKGLS
-538 GSSAEENNRQDE
+538 EENNRQDE
-550 KPDTAY
+550 KPDTAD

-563 NLQLLNLQKKLACA
+563 NLQLLDLQKKLAGA

-652 VYKDNIADVG
+652 VCTDNIADVG

-683 YGSVAQKGYINQDDK
+683 YGRQAQKGYVNQDDK

-744 VVPTSIIHKQINPMD
+744 VVPTSIIHKQVNPMD

>member
-1 MKSKIMKFFSDL
+1 MTESSIPELEEPVALNEAYRPVEYAAIGSVQV
-13 GRSLMMPVA
+13 LMATAVPRDYCNYYSANVNISQIYVEPGDTVNAGDVLAVCDVDEAKKQLQECQA
-22 ALAACG
+22 ALAHENETYE
-28 IILGITSALLKTQV
+28 ISAQISDTHIKMWENQAAQQENNEHNKMDAADGAMADAYEINTDTNIDEYVADTDEFSTEQLEKSDRTEESYNTKIETEQENQRYDKQLHEYRVQKINEQIALYQQLVDDGTLK
-42 QDAVPFLTASVP
+42 
-54 LFIIT
+54 
-59 TLNKVSGIV
+59 
-68 FTLLPVLFAISIAF
+68 
-82 GLAKEDKGVA
+82 A
-92 AFAGFIGYYTF
+92 AH
-103 LVASSCM
+103 S
-110 ISTGIM
+110 
-116 DFSAMKIS
+116 
-124 NILGV
+124 
-129 DTVDMGAL
+129 
-137 AGIMAG
+137 G
-143 LVTAKLHNKYHKVQ
+143 LVTYTKKLTEGRSAAAYENIVIVSDTDDLVLDIKDTAINEYKYSDYDKKYVIVDGEKYDVTESQ
-157 FPAAIAF
+157 YTSEVLVLSKINNRYPDVCVESREKPSLTAGQMYPVYFEKTKANQ
-164 YGGKRFVA
+164 A
-172 LVVLVSMTVIGLVMP
+172 LVVGKDSIYK
-187 LIWAPISVGIDGL
+187 DGDT
-200 GRIIRSSGA
+200 RY
-209 FGVFIFGT
+209 V
-217 LERLLIPTG
+217 
-226 LHHVL
+226 
-231 NSLFRTTAIGGT
+231 
-243 YHGVE
+243 
-248 GCLNIFLQF
+248 
-257 LDQAPLSDM
+257 
-266 KPYTQFLGQGK
+266 
-277 MPYMLFGLPAA
+277 
-288 ALAIYRTTPQDKKA
+288 
-302 KVKALMIAGV
+302 
-312 AACFVSGITEPLEF
+312 
-326 SFMFIAPALFVFHAI
+326 
-341 MGGISFM
+341 
-348 LMSLLGVIVGNTGG
+348 
-362 GFIDFLLWGVFQ
+362 
-374 PGSHWYWVIVVGIP
+374 
-388 YAFIYYVKNDEG
+388 YVKNDEG

-457 VRYSRSDAGTITE
+457 VQYSRSDAGTITE

-511 NAIDSENESYAQKIA
+511 NAIDLENESYAQKIA
-526 DYDKQIKDLSEG
+526 DYNKQIKDLS
-538 GSSAEENNRQDE
+538 EENNRQDE

-563 NLQLLNLQKKLACA
+563 NLQLLDLQKKLAGA

-582 LSRLQSAYDSISA
+582 LSRLQSEYDSISA

-621 DNVEEGSDILQ
+621 DNVEEGADILQ

-639 VLLVQVKDSNSYK
+639 VLLVQVKESNSYK

-683 YGSVAQKGYINQDDK
+683 YGREAQKGYINQDDK

-727 TRASAVKFS
+727 TGASAVKFS

-744 VVPTSIIHKQINPMD
+744 VVPTSIIHKQVNPMD

>member
-1 MKSKIMKFFSDL
+1 MKIRNLLSIKKLAVL
-13 GRSLMMPVA
+13 GICVSFVAGGCGKMTESSIPELEEPVA
-22 ALAACG
+22 LNEAYRPVEYGTIGSVQVLMATAVPRDYCNYYSANVNISQIYVEPGDTVNAGDVIAVCDVDEAKKQLQECKDALAHENETYE
-28 IILGITSALLKTQV
+28 ISAQISDTQIKLWESQAAQ
-42 QDAVPFLTASVP
+42 QDNNEPNP
-54 LFIIT
+54 
-59 TLNKVSGIV
+59 
-68 FTLLPVLFAISIAF
+68 
-82 GLAKEDKGVA
+82 EDGVA
-92 AFAGFIGYYTF
+92 DDTHEADADTNIDERAANTDEFSTEQSYSTKIETEQENQRYDKQLHEYR
-103 LVASSCM
+103 VQKINEQMASYQQ
-110 ISTGIM
+110 I
-116 DFSAMKIS
+116 
-124 NILGV
+124 V
-129 DTVDMGAL
+129 DDGTLKA
-137 AGIMAG
+137 AHSG
-143 LVTAKLHNKYHKVQ
+143 LVTYTKKLTEGRSAAAYENIVIVSDTDDLVLDIKDTAINEYKYSDYDKKYVMVDGEKYDVTESQYTSEVLVLSKINNRYPDVCVESREKPHLTAGQMYPVYFEKTKADQ
-157 FPAAIAF
+157 
-164 YGGKRFVA
+164 A
-172 LVVLVSMTVIGLVMP
+172 LVVGKDSIYK
-187 LIWAPISVGIDGL
+187 DGDT
-200 GRIIRSSGA
+200 RY
-209 FGVFIFGT
+209 V
-217 LERLLIPTG
+217 
-226 LHHVL
+226 
-231 NSLFRTTAIGGT
+231 
-243 YHGVE
+243 
-248 GCLNIFLQF
+248 
-257 LDQAPLSDM
+257 
-266 KPYTQFLGQGK
+266 
-277 MPYMLFGLPAA
+277 
-288 ALAIYRTTPQDKKA
+288 
-302 KVKALMIAGV
+302 
-312 AACFVSGITEPLEF
+312 
-326 SFMFIAPALFVFHAI
+326 
-341 MGGISFM
+341 
-348 LMSLLGVIVGNTGG
+348 
-362 GFIDFLLWGVFQ
+362 
-374 PGSHWYWVIVVGIP
+374 
-388 YAFIYYVKNDEG
+388 YVKNDEG

-457 VRYSRSDAGTITE
+457 VQYSRSDAGTITE

-485 DDTVEKGMLLYVV
+485 DDMVEKGMLLYVV

-526 DYDKQIKDLSEG
+526 DYDKQIRDLSEG
-538 GSSAEENNRQDE
+538 DSSTEENNQQDTE
-550 KPDTAY
+550 PDTAY

-563 NLQLLNLQKKLACA
+563 NLQLLDLQKKLAGA

-621 DNVEEGSDILQ
+621 DSVEEGSDILQ

-639 VLLVQVKDSNSYK
+639 VLLVQVKDSNNYK
-652 VYKDNIADVG
+652 VYTDNIADVG

-683 YGSVAQKGYINQDDK
+683 YGREAQKGYVNQDDK

-712 AAFYIKLDNGIPDDL
+712 AAFYIKLDNGISDDL
-727 TRASAVKFS
+727 TKASAVKFS
-736 YVSFKKVV
+736 YVSFKKMV
-744 VVPTSIIHKQINPMD
+744 VVPTSIIHKQVNPMD

-770 DGDSVVKQPVIL
+770 DGDSVIKQPVIL

>member
-1 MKSKIMKFFSDL
+1 MKIRNLLSIKKLAVL
-13 GRSLMMPVA
+13 GICVSFLAGGCGKMTESSIPELEEPVALNEAYRPVEYAAIGSVQVLMATAVPRDYSNYYSANVNISQIYVEPGDTVNAGDVLAVCDVDEAKKQLQECQA
-22 ALAACG
+22 ALAHENETYEISAQISDTQIKMWENQAAQQENNEHNKMDTADGAMADAYEINTDINIDERATDMGEFSTEQTDKNESTDEDYNTQIATEQENQRYDKQLHEYRVQKINEQIALYQQIVDDGTLKAAHSGLVTYTKKLTEGRSAAAYENIVIVSDTDDLVLDIKATAINEYKCSDYDKKYVIVDG
-28 IILGITSALLKTQV
+28 EKYDVTESQYTSEVLVLSKINNRYPDV
-42 QDAVPFLTASVP
+42 CVESREKPFLTA
-54 LFIIT
+54 
-59 TLNKVSGIV
+59 GQMY
-68 FTLLPVLFAISIAF
+68 PVYFEKTKA
-82 GLAKEDKGVA
+82 D
-92 AFAGFIGYYTF
+92 
-103 LVASSCM
+103 
-110 ISTGIM
+110 
-116 DFSAMKIS
+116 
-124 NILGV
+124 
-129 DTVDMGAL
+129 
-137 AGIMAG
+137 
-143 LVTAKLHNKYHKVQ
+143 Q
-157 FPAAIAF
+157 
-164 YGGKRFVA
+164 A
-172 LVVLVSMTVIGLVMP
+172 LVVGKDSIYK
-187 LIWAPISVGIDGL
+187 DGDT
-200 GRIIRSSGA
+200 RY
-209 FGVFIFGT
+209 V
-217 LERLLIPTG
+217 
-226 LHHVL
+226 
-231 NSLFRTTAIGGT
+231 
-243 YHGVE
+243 
-248 GCLNIFLQF
+248 
-257 LDQAPLSDM
+257 
-266 KPYTQFLGQGK
+266 
-277 MPYMLFGLPAA
+277 
-288 ALAIYRTTPQDKKA
+288 
-302 KVKALMIAGV
+302 
-312 AACFVSGITEPLEF
+312 
-326 SFMFIAPALFVFHAI
+326 
-341 MGGISFM
+341 
-348 LMSLLGVIVGNTGG
+348 
-362 GFIDFLLWGVFQ
+362 
-374 PGSHWYWVIVVGIP
+374 
-388 YAFIYYVKNDEG
+388 YVKNNEG

-457 VRYSRSDAGTITE
+457 VQYSRSDAGTITE

-511 NAIDSENESYAQKIA
+511 NAIDSENESYAQKLA
-526 DYDKQIKDLSEG
+526 DYDKQVKDLS
-538 GSSAEENNRQDE
+538 EENNRQDE

-563 NLQLLNLQKKLACA
+563 NLQLLDLQKKLAGA

-621 DNVEEGSDILQ
+621 DNVEEGADILQ

-639 VLLVQVKDSNSYK
+639 VLLVQVKESNSYK

-683 YGSVAQKGYINQDDK
+683 YGREAQKGYVNQDDK

-744 VVPTSIIHKQINPMD
+744 VVPTSIIHKQVNPMD

>member
-1 MKSKIMKFFSDL
+1 MKIRNILSIKKLVVL
-13 GRSLMMPVA
+13 GICVSFLAGGCGKMTESSIPELEEPVALNEAYRPVEYAAIGSVQVLMATAVPRDYCNYYSANVNISQIYVEPGDTVNAGDELAVCDVDEAKKQLQECKA
-22 ALAACG
+22 ALAHENETYE
-28 IILGITSALLKTQV
+28 ISAQISDTQIRLWESQAAGQDNNEPDQSDGTADDTHEADADTNIDEYAAVTGEFSTEQTEKNESTDEDYNTQIATEQENQRYDKQLHEYRVQKINEQMALYQQLVDDGTLK
-42 QDAVPFLTASVP
+42 
-54 LFIIT
+54 
-59 TLNKVSGIV
+59 
-68 FTLLPVLFAISIAF
+68 
-82 GLAKEDKGVA
+82 A
-92 AFAGFIGYYTF
+92 AH
-103 LVASSCM
+103 S
-110 ISTGIM
+110 
-116 DFSAMKIS
+116 
-124 NILGV
+124 
-129 DTVDMGAL
+129 
-137 AGIMAG
+137 G
-143 LVTAKLHNKYHKVQ
+143 LVTYTKKLTEGRSAAAYENIVIVSDTDDLVLDIKDTAINEYKYSDYDKKYVIVDGEKYDVTESQ
-157 FPAAIAF
+157 YTSEVLVLSKINNRYPDVCVESREKPSLTAGQMYPVYFEKTKANQ
-164 YGGKRFVA
+164 A
-172 LVVLVSMTVIGLVMP
+172 LVVGKDSIYK
-187 LIWAPISVGIDGL
+187 DGDT
-200 GRIIRSSGA
+200 RY
-209 FGVFIFGT
+209 V
-217 LERLLIPTG
+217 
-226 LHHVL
+226 
-231 NSLFRTTAIGGT
+231 
-243 YHGVE
+243 
-248 GCLNIFLQF
+248 
-257 LDQAPLSDM
+257 
-266 KPYTQFLGQGK
+266 
-277 MPYMLFGLPAA
+277 
-288 ALAIYRTTPQDKKA
+288 
-302 KVKALMIAGV
+302 
-312 AACFVSGITEPLEF
+312 
-326 SFMFIAPALFVFHAI
+326 
-341 MGGISFM
+341 
-348 LMSLLGVIVGNTGG
+348 
-362 GFIDFLLWGVFQ
+362 
-374 PGSHWYWVIVVGIP
+374 
-388 YAFIYYVKNDEG
+388 YVKNNEG

-457 VRYSRSDAGTITE
+457 VQYSRSDAGTITE

-526 DYDKQIKDLSEG
+526 DYNKQIKDLS
-538 GSSAEENNRQDE
+538 EENNRQDE

-556 DEQQLKL
+556 EEQQLKL
-563 NLQLLNLQKKLACA
+563 NLQLLDLQKKLAGA

-621 DNVEEGSDILQ
+621 DNVEEGADILQ

-652 VYKDNIADVG
+652 VCKDNIADVG

-683 YGSVAQKGYINQDDK
+683 YGRQAQKGYINQDDK

-727 TRASAVKFS
+727 TGASAVKFS

-744 VVPTSIIHKQINPMD
+744 VVPTSIIHKQVNPMD

>member
-1 MKSKIMKFFSDL
+1 MKIRNILSIKKLAVL
-13 GRSLMMPVA
+13 GICVSFLAGGCGKMTESSIPKLEEPVALNEAYRPVEYAAIGSVQVLMATAVPRDYCNYYSANVNISQIYVEPGDTVNAGDVLAVCDVDEAKKQLQECKA
-22 ALAACG
+22 ALAHENETYE
-28 IILGITSALLKTQV
+28 ISAQISDTQIRLWESQAAGQDNNEPDQSDGTADDTHEADADTNIDEYAAVTGEFSTEQTEKNESTDEDYNTQIATEQENQRYDKQLHEYRVQKINEQMALYQQIVDDGMLK
-42 QDAVPFLTASVP
+42 
-54 LFIIT
+54 
-59 TLNKVSGIV
+59 
-68 FTLLPVLFAISIAF
+68 
-82 GLAKEDKGVA
+82 A
-92 AFAGFIGYYTF
+92 AH
-103 LVASSCM
+103 S
-110 ISTGIM
+110 
-116 DFSAMKIS
+116 
-124 NILGV
+124 
-129 DTVDMGAL
+129 
-137 AGIMAG
+137 G
-143 LVTAKLHNKYHKVQ
+143 LVTYTKKLTEGRSAAAYENIVIVSDTDDLVLDIKDTAINEYKYSDYDKKYVIVDGEKYDVTESQYTSEVLVLSKINNRYPDVCVESREKPSLTAGQMYPVYFEKTKADHT
-157 FPAAIAF
+157 
-164 YGGKRFVA
+164 
-172 LVVLVSMTVIGLVMP
+172 LVVGKDSIYK
-187 LIWAPISVGIDGL
+187 DGDT
-200 GRIIRSSGA
+200 RY
-209 FGVFIFGT
+209 V
-217 LERLLIPTG
+217 
-226 LHHVL
+226 
-231 NSLFRTTAIGGT
+231 
-243 YHGVE
+243 
-248 GCLNIFLQF
+248 
-257 LDQAPLSDM
+257 
-266 KPYTQFLGQGK
+266 
-277 MPYMLFGLPAA
+277 
-288 ALAIYRTTPQDKKA
+288 
-302 KVKALMIAGV
+302 
-312 AACFVSGITEPLEF
+312 
-326 SFMFIAPALFVFHAI
+326 
-341 MGGISFM
+341 
-348 LMSLLGVIVGNTGG
+348 
-362 GFIDFLLWGVFQ
+362 
-374 PGSHWYWVIVVGIP
+374 
-388 YAFIYYVKNDEG
+388 YVKNDEG

-457 VRYSRSDAGTITE
+457 VQYSRSDAGTITE

-526 DYDKQIKDLSEG
+526 DYDKQVKDLS
-538 GSSAEENNRQDE
+538 EENNRQDE

-563 NLQLLNLQKKLACA
+563 NLQLLDLQKKLAGA

-621 DNVEEGSDILQ
+621 DNVEEGADILQ

-652 VYKDNIADVG
+652 VCTDNIADVG

-683 YGSVAQKGYINQDDK
+683 YGREAQKGYINQDDK

-744 VVPTSIIHKQINPMD
+744 VVPTSIIHKQVNPMD

>member
-1 MKSKIMKFFSDL
+1 MKIRNILSIKKLAVL
-13 GRSLMMPVA
+13 GICVSFLAGGCGKMTESSIPELEEPVALNEAYRPVEYAAIGSVQVLMATAVLRDYCNYYSANVNISQIYVEPGDTVNAGDVLAVCDVDEAKKQLQECQA
-22 ALAACG
+22 ALAHENETYE
-28 IILGITSALLKTQV
+28 ISAQISDTQIKMWENQAAQQDNNEHNKMDTADGAMDDVYGANTDTNIDEYIADTDEFSTEQLEKSDRTEESYSTKIETEQENQRYDKQLHEYRVQKINEQIALYQQLVDDGTLK
-42 QDAVPFLTASVP
+42 
-54 LFIIT
+54 
-59 TLNKVSGIV
+59 
-68 FTLLPVLFAISIAF
+68 
-82 GLAKEDKGVA
+82 A
-92 AFAGFIGYYTF
+92 AH
-103 LVASSCM
+103 S
-110 ISTGIM
+110 
-116 DFSAMKIS
+116 
-124 NILGV
+124 
-129 DTVDMGAL
+129 
-137 AGIMAG
+137 G
-143 LVTAKLHNKYHKVQ
+143 LVTYTKKLTEGRSAAAYENIVIVSDTDDLVLDIKDTAINEYKYSDYDKKYVIVDGEKYDVTESQ
-157 FPAAIAF
+157 YTSEVLVLSKINNRYPDVCVESREKPSLTAGQMYPVYFEKTKANQ
-164 YGGKRFVA
+164 A
-172 LVVLVSMTVIGLVMP
+172 LVVGKDSIYK
-187 LIWAPISVGIDGL
+187 DGDT
-200 GRIIRSSGA
+200 RY
-209 FGVFIFGT
+209 V
-217 LERLLIPTG
+217 
-226 LHHVL
+226 
-231 NSLFRTTAIGGT
+231 
-243 YHGVE
+243 
-248 GCLNIFLQF
+248 
-257 LDQAPLSDM
+257 
-266 KPYTQFLGQGK
+266 
-277 MPYMLFGLPAA
+277 
-288 ALAIYRTTPQDKKA
+288 
-302 KVKALMIAGV
+302 
-312 AACFVSGITEPLEF
+312 
-326 SFMFIAPALFVFHAI
+326 
-341 MGGISFM
+341 
-348 LMSLLGVIVGNTGG
+348 
-362 GFIDFLLWGVFQ
+362 
-374 PGSHWYWVIVVGIP
+374 
-388 YAFIYYVKNDEG
+388 YVKNNEG

-457 VRYSRSDAGTITE
+457 VQYSRSDAGTITE

-526 DYDKQIKDLSEG
+526 DYDKQVKDLS
-538 GSSAEENNRQDE
+538 EENNRQDE

-563 NLQLLNLQKKLACA
+563 NIQLLDLQKKLAGA

-621 DNVEEGSDILQ
+621 DNVEEGADILQ

-639 VLLVQVKDSNSYK
+639 VLLVQVKESNSYK

-683 YGSVAQKGYINQDDK
+683 YGREAQKGYINQDDK

-727 TRASAVKFS
+727 TGASAVKFS

-744 VVPTSIIHKQINPMD
+744 VVPTSIIHKQVNPMD

>member
-1 MKSKIMKFFSDL
+1 MKIRNLLSIKKLAVL
-13 GRSLMMPVA
+13 GICVSFLAGGCGKMTESSIPKLEEPVALNEAYRPVEYAAIGSVQVLMATAVPRDYCNYYSANVNISQIYVEPGDTVNAGDVLAVCDVDEAKEQLQECQA
-22 ALAACG
+22 ALAHENETYEISAQISDTQIKLWENQAAG
-28 IILGITSALLKTQV
+28 QDNNEHNKMDTADGAMDDVYGANTDTNIDEYIADTDEFSTEQLEKSDRTEESYSTKIETEQENQRYDKQLHEYRVKKINEQMALYQQLVDDGTLKAAHSGLVTYTKKLTEGRSAAAYENIVIVSDTDDLVLDIKDTAINEYKYSDYDKKYVIVDGEKYDVTESQYTSEVLVLSKINNRYPDV
-42 QDAVPFLTASVP
+42 CVESREKPFLTA
-54 LFIIT
+54 
-59 TLNKVSGIV
+59 GQMY
-68 FTLLPVLFAISIAF
+68 PVYFEKTKA
-82 GLAKEDKGVA
+82 
-92 AFAGFIGYYTF
+92 
-103 LVASSCM
+103 
-110 ISTGIM
+110 
-116 DFSAMKIS
+116 
-124 NILGV
+124 N
-129 DTVDMGAL
+129 
-137 AGIMAG
+137 
-143 LVTAKLHNKYHKVQ
+143 Q
-157 FPAAIAF
+157 
-164 YGGKRFVA
+164 A
-172 LVVLVSMTVIGLVMP
+172 LVVGKDSIYK
-187 LIWAPISVGIDGL
+187 DGDT
-200 GRIIRSSGA
+200 RY
-209 FGVFIFGT
+209 V
-217 LERLLIPTG
+217 
-226 LHHVL
+226 
-231 NSLFRTTAIGGT
+231 
-243 YHGVE
+243 
-248 GCLNIFLQF
+248 
-257 LDQAPLSDM
+257 
-266 KPYTQFLGQGK
+266 
-277 MPYMLFGLPAA
+277 
-288 ALAIYRTTPQDKKA
+288 
-302 KVKALMIAGV
+302 
-312 AACFVSGITEPLEF
+312 
-326 SFMFIAPALFVFHAI
+326 
-341 MGGISFM
+341 
-348 LMSLLGVIVGNTGG
+348 
-362 GFIDFLLWGVFQ
+362 
-374 PGSHWYWVIVVGIP
+374 
-388 YAFIYYVKNDEG
+388 YVKNNEG

-411 SDENYTQV
+411 FDENYTQV

-457 VRYSRSDAGTITE
+457 VQYSRSDAGTITE

-526 DYDKQIKDLSEG
+526 DYDKQVKELSEDG
-538 GSSAEENNRQDE
+538 TNVEENNRQDE

-563 NLQLLNLQKKLACA
+563 NLQLLDLQKKLAGA

-652 VYKDNIADVG
+652 VCKDNIADVG

-683 YGSVAQKGYINQDDK
+683 YGREAQKGYVNQDDK

-727 TRASAVKFS
+727 TGASAVKFS

-744 VVPTSIIHKQINPMD
+744 VVPTSIIHKQVNPMD

>member
-1 MKSKIMKFFSDL
+1 MKIRNILSIKKLAVL
-13 GRSLMMPVA
+13 GICVSFVAGGCGKMTESSIPKLEEPVALNEAYRPVEYAAIGSVQVLMATAVPRDYCNYYSANVNISQIYVEPGDTVNAGDVLAVCDVDEAKKQLQECQA
-22 ALAACG
+22 ALAHENETYEISAQISDTQIRLWESQAAG
-28 IILGITSALLKTQV
+28 QDNNEPDQSDGTADDTHEADADTNIDEYVAVTGEFSTEQLEKGDRTEESYSTKIETEQENQRYDKQLHEYRVQKINEQMALYQQLVDDGTLKAAHSGLVTYTKKLTEGRSAAAYENIVIVSDTDDLVLDIKDTAINEYKYSDYDKKYVIVDGEKYDVTESQYTSEVLVLSKINNRYPDV
-42 QDAVPFLTASVP
+42 CVESREKPFLTA
-54 LFIIT
+54 
-59 TLNKVSGIV
+59 GQMY
-68 FTLLPVLFAISIAF
+68 PVYFEKTKA
-82 GLAKEDKGVA
+82 
-92 AFAGFIGYYTF
+92 
-103 LVASSCM
+103 
-110 ISTGIM
+110 
-116 DFSAMKIS
+116 
-124 NILGV
+124 N
-129 DTVDMGAL
+129 
-137 AGIMAG
+137 
-143 LVTAKLHNKYHKVQ
+143 Q
-157 FPAAIAF
+157 
-164 YGGKRFVA
+164 A
-172 LVVLVSMTVIGLVMP
+172 LVVGKDSIYK
-187 LIWAPISVGIDGL
+187 DGDT
-200 GRIIRSSGA
+200 RY
-209 FGVFIFGT
+209 V
-217 LERLLIPTG
+217 
-226 LHHVL
+226 
-231 NSLFRTTAIGGT
+231 
-243 YHGVE
+243 
-248 GCLNIFLQF
+248 
-257 LDQAPLSDM
+257 
-266 KPYTQFLGQGK
+266 
-277 MPYMLFGLPAA
+277 
-288 ALAIYRTTPQDKKA
+288 
-302 KVKALMIAGV
+302 
-312 AACFVSGITEPLEF
+312 
-326 SFMFIAPALFVFHAI
+326 
-341 MGGISFM
+341 
-348 LMSLLGVIVGNTGG
+348 
-362 GFIDFLLWGVFQ
+362 
-374 PGSHWYWVIVVGIP
+374 
-388 YAFIYYVKNDEG
+388 YVKNNEG

-457 VRYSRSDAGTITE
+457 VQYSRSDAGTITE

-526 DYDKQIKDLSEG
+526 DYDKQVKDLS
-538 GSSAEENNRQDE
+538 EENNRQDE

-556 DEQQLKL
+556 EEQQLKL
-563 NLQLLNLQKKLACA
+563 NLQLLDLQKKLAGA

-609 DGKVSKVSVKAG
+609 DGKVSRVSVKAG

-683 YGSVAQKGYINQDDK
+683 YGREAQKGYVNQDDK

-744 VVPTSIIHKQINPMD
+744 VVPTSIIHKQVNPMD

>member
-1 MKSKIMKFFSDL
+1 MKNRNLLSIKKLAVLGICVSFVAGGCGKMTESSIPKLEEPVALNEAYRPVEYSTIGSMQVLMATAVPRDYCNYYSANVNISQIYVEPGDTVNAGDVLAVCDVDEAKKQLQECKDALAHENETYEISAQISDTQIKLWESQAAGQENNTLIATEQENERYDKQLHEYRVQKINEQMALYQQIVDDGTLKAAHSGLVTYTKKLTGGRSAAAYENIVIVSDTDDLVLDIKDTAINEYKYSDYDKKYVIVDGEKYDVTESQYTSEVLVLSKINNRYPDVCVESREK
-13 GRSLMMPVA
+13 
-22 ALAACG
+22 
-28 IILGITSALLKTQV
+28 
-42 QDAVPFLTASVP
+42 PFLTA
-54 LFIIT
+54 
-59 TLNKVSGIV
+59 GQMY
-68 FTLLPVLFAISIAF
+68 PVYFEKTKA
-82 GLAKEDKGVA
+82 DH
-92 AFAGFIGYYTF
+92 T
-103 LVASSCM
+103 
-110 ISTGIM
+110 
-116 DFSAMKIS
+116 
-124 NILGV
+124 
-129 DTVDMGAL
+129 
-137 AGIMAG
+137 
-143 LVTAKLHNKYHKVQ
+143 
-157 FPAAIAF
+157 
-164 YGGKRFVA
+164 
-172 LVVLVSMTVIGLVMP
+172 LVVGKD
-187 LIWAPISVGIDGL
+187 SVYKDGDT
-200 GRIIRSSGA
+200 RY
-209 FGVFIFGT
+209 V
-217 LERLLIPTG
+217 
-226 LHHVL
+226 
-231 NSLFRTTAIGGT
+231 
-243 YHGVE
+243 
-248 GCLNIFLQF
+248 
-257 LDQAPLSDM
+257 
-266 KPYTQFLGQGK
+266 
-277 MPYMLFGLPAA
+277 
-288 ALAIYRTTPQDKKA
+288 
-302 KVKALMIAGV
+302 
-312 AACFVSGITEPLEF
+312 
-326 SFMFIAPALFVFHAI
+326 
-341 MGGISFM
+341 
-348 LMSLLGVIVGNTGG
+348 
-362 GFIDFLLWGVFQ
+362 
-374 PGSHWYWVIVVGIP
+374 
-388 YAFIYYVKNDEG
+388 YVKNDEG

-457 VRYSRSDAGTITE
+457 VSCSRSDAGTITE

-526 DYDKQIKDLSEG
+526 DYNKQIKELSEE
-538 GSSAEENNRQDE
+538 SNSADYDKQVKDLYEENNRQDE

-563 NLQLLNLQKKLACA
+563 NLQLLDLQKKLAGA

-609 DGKVSKVSVKAG
+609 DGKVSKVSVKVG
-621 DNVEEGSDILQ
+621 DNVEEGADILQ

-652 VYKDNIADVG
+652 VYKDDIADVG
-662 ERVSLELDGTTI
+662 GRVSLELDGTTI

-683 YGSVAQKGYINQDDK
+683 YGREAQKGYVNQDDK

-744 VVPTSIIHKQINPMD
+744 VVPTSIIHKQVNPMD

>member
-1 MKSKIMKFFSDL
+1 MKIRNILSIKKLAVLGICVSFLAGGCGKMTESSIPKLEEPVALNEAYRPVEYAAIGSVQVLMATAVPRDYCNYYSANVNISQIYVEPGDTVNPGDVLAVCDVDEAKKQLQECQAALVHENETYEISAQISDTQIKMWENQAAQQDNNEHNKMDTADGAMDDVYGANTDTNIDERAADTDEFSTEQLEKSDRTEESYSTKIETEQENQRYDKQLHEYRVQKINEQMASYQQIVDDGMLKAAHSGLVTYTKKLTEGRSAAAYENIVIVSDTDDLVLDIKDTAINEYKYSDYDKKYVIVDGEKYDVTESQYTSEVLVLSKINNRYSDVCVES
-13 GRSLMMPVA
+13 RE
-22 ALAACG
+22 
-28 IILGITSALLKTQV
+28 K
-42 QDAVPFLTASVP
+42 PFLTA
-54 LFIIT
+54 
-59 TLNKVSGIV
+59 GQMY
-68 FTLLPVLFAISIAF
+68 PVYFEKTKA
-82 GLAKEDKGVA
+82 DH
-92 AFAGFIGYYTF
+92 T
-103 LVASSCM
+103 
-110 ISTGIM
+110 
-116 DFSAMKIS
+116 
-124 NILGV
+124 
-129 DTVDMGAL
+129 
-137 AGIMAG
+137 
-143 LVTAKLHNKYHKVQ
+143 
-157 FPAAIAF
+157 
-164 YGGKRFVA
+164 
-172 LVVLVSMTVIGLVMP
+172 LVVGKDSIYK
-187 LIWAPISVGIDGL
+187 DGDT
-200 GRIIRSSGA
+200 RY
-209 FGVFIFGT
+209 V
-217 LERLLIPTG
+217 
-226 LHHVL
+226 
-231 NSLFRTTAIGGT
+231 
-243 YHGVE
+243 
-248 GCLNIFLQF
+248 
-257 LDQAPLSDM
+257 
-266 KPYTQFLGQGK
+266 
-277 MPYMLFGLPAA
+277 
-288 ALAIYRTTPQDKKA
+288 
-302 KVKALMIAGV
+302 
-312 AACFVSGITEPLEF
+312 
-326 SFMFIAPALFVFHAI
+326 
-341 MGGISFM
+341 
-348 LMSLLGVIVGNTGG
+348 
-362 GFIDFLLWGVFQ
+362 
-374 PGSHWYWVIVVGIP
+374 
-388 YAFIYYVKNDEG
+388 YVKNDEG

-457 VRYSRSDAGTITE
+457 VQYSRSDAGTITE

-526 DYDKQIKDLSEG
+526 DYDKQVKDLS
-538 GSSAEENNRQDE
+538 EENNRQDE

-563 NLQLLNLQKKLACA
+563 NLQLLDLQKKLAGA

-621 DNVEEGSDILQ
+621 DNVEEGADILQ

-652 VYKDNIADVG
+652 VCTDNIADVG

-683 YGSVAQKGYINQDDK
+683 YGRQAQKGYVNQDDK

-744 VVPTSIIHKQINPMD
+744 VVPTSIIHKQVNPMD

>member
-1 MKSKIMKFFSDL
+1 MKIRNILSIKKLAVL
-13 GRSLMMPVA
+13 GICVSFVAGGCGKKTESSIPKLEEPVALNEAYRPVEYAAIGSIQVLMATAVPRDYCNYYSANVNISQIYVEPGDTVNAGDVLAVCDVDEAKKQLQECKA
-22 ALAACG
+22 ALAHENETYEISAQISDTQIRLWESQAAG
-28 IILGITSALLKTQV
+28 QDNNEPDQSDGTADDTHEADADTNIDERAADMGEFSTEQTEKNESTDEDYNTQIATEQENQRYDKQLHEYRVQKINEQMASYQQIVDDGMLKAAHSGLVTYTKKLTEGRSAAAYENIVIVSDTDDLVLDIKDTAINEYKYSDYDKKYVIVDGEKYDVTESQYTSEVLVLSKINNRYPDV
-42 QDAVPFLTASVP
+42 CVESREKPFLTA
-54 LFIIT
+54 
-59 TLNKVSGIV
+59 GQMY
-68 FTLLPVLFAISIAF
+68 PVYFEKTKA
-82 GLAKEDKGVA
+82 
-92 AFAGFIGYYTF
+92 
-103 LVASSCM
+103 
-110 ISTGIM
+110 
-116 DFSAMKIS
+116 
-124 NILGV
+124 N
-129 DTVDMGAL
+129 
-137 AGIMAG
+137 
-143 LVTAKLHNKYHKVQ
+143 Q
-157 FPAAIAF
+157 
-164 YGGKRFVA
+164 A
-172 LVVLVSMTVIGLVMP
+172 LVVGKDSIYK
-187 LIWAPISVGIDGL
+187 DGDT
-200 GRIIRSSGA
+200 RY
-209 FGVFIFGT
+209 V
-217 LERLLIPTG
+217 
-226 LHHVL
+226 
-231 NSLFRTTAIGGT
+231 
-243 YHGVE
+243 
-248 GCLNIFLQF
+248 
-257 LDQAPLSDM
+257 
-266 KPYTQFLGQGK
+266 
-277 MPYMLFGLPAA
+277 
-288 ALAIYRTTPQDKKA
+288 
-302 KVKALMIAGV
+302 
-312 AACFVSGITEPLEF
+312 
-326 SFMFIAPALFVFHAI
+326 
-341 MGGISFM
+341 
-348 LMSLLGVIVGNTGG
+348 
-362 GFIDFLLWGVFQ
+362 
-374 PGSHWYWVIVVGIP
+374 
-388 YAFIYYVKNDEG
+388 YVKNDEG

-457 VRYSRSDAGTITE
+457 VQYSRSDAGTITE

-485 DDTVEKGMLLYVV
+485 DDMIEKGMLLYVV

-556 DEQQLKL
+556 EEQQLKL
-563 NLQLLNLQKKLACA
+563 NLQLLDLQKKLAGA

-621 DNVEEGSDILQ
+621 DNVEEGADILQ

-652 VYKDNIADVG
+652 VCKDNIADVG

-683 YGSVAQKGYINQDDK
+683 YGREAQKGYINQDDK

-744 VVPTSIIHKQINPMD
+744 VVPTSIIHKQVNPMD

>member
-1 MKSKIMKFFSDL
+1 MKIRNLLSIKKLAVL
-13 GRSLMMPVA
+13 GICVSFLAGGCGKMTESSIPELEEPVALNEAYRPVEYGTIGSVQVLMATAVPRDYCNYYSANVNISQIYVEPGDTVNAGDVLAVCDVDEAKKQLQECQA
-22 ALAACG
+22 ALAHENETYEISAQISDTQIRLWESQTAG
-28 IILGITSALLKTQV
+28 QDNNEPDPSDGAADDTHETDADTNIDEYAAVTDELSTEQIEKKESTEDDYNTQIATEQENERYDKQLHEYRVQKINEQMALYQQIVDDGTLKAAHSGLVTYTKKLTGGRSAAAYENIVIVSDTDDLVLDIKDTAINEYKYSDYDKKYVIVDGEKYDVTESQYTSEVLVLSKINNRYPDV
-42 QDAVPFLTASVP
+42 CVESREKLFLTA
-54 LFIIT
+54 
-59 TLNKVSGIV
+59 GQMY
-68 FTLLPVLFAISIAF
+68 PVYFEKTKA
-82 GLAKEDKGVA
+82 
-92 AFAGFIGYYTF
+92 
-103 LVASSCM
+103 
-110 ISTGIM
+110 
-116 DFSAMKIS
+116 
-124 NILGV
+124 N
-129 DTVDMGAL
+129 
-137 AGIMAG
+137 
-143 LVTAKLHNKYHKVQ
+143 Q
-157 FPAAIAF
+157 
-164 YGGKRFVA
+164 A
-172 LVVLVSMTVIGLVMP
+172 LVVGKDSIYK
-187 LIWAPISVGIDGL
+187 DGDT
-200 GRIIRSSGA
+200 RY
-209 FGVFIFGT
+209 V
-217 LERLLIPTG
+217 
-226 LHHVL
+226 
-231 NSLFRTTAIGGT
+231 
-243 YHGVE
+243 
-248 GCLNIFLQF
+248 
-257 LDQAPLSDM
+257 
-266 KPYTQFLGQGK
+266 
-277 MPYMLFGLPAA
+277 
-288 ALAIYRTTPQDKKA
+288 
-302 KVKALMIAGV
+302 
-312 AACFVSGITEPLEF
+312 
-326 SFMFIAPALFVFHAI
+326 
-341 MGGISFM
+341 
-348 LMSLLGVIVGNTGG
+348 
-362 GFIDFLLWGVFQ
+362 
-374 PGSHWYWVIVVGIP
+374 
-388 YAFIYYVKNDEG
+388 YVKNDEG

-411 SDENYTQV
+411 FDENYTQV

-485 DDTVEKGMLLYVV
+485 DDTVENGMLLYVV

-511 NAIDSENESYAQKIA
+511 NEIDSENKSYAHKIA
-526 DYDKQIKDLSEG
+526 DYDKQVKDLSEG
-538 GSSAEENNRQDE
+538 GSSAEENNQEDE

-556 DEQQLKL
+556 EEQQLKL
-563 NLQLLNLQKKLACA
+563 NLQLLDLQKKLANA

-582 LSRLQSAYDSISA
+582 LSRLQSAYDSISS

-683 YGSVAQKGYINQDDK
+683 YGREAQKGYINQDDK
-698 GVHITGNTDSGYGN
+698 GVHITGITDSGYGN

>member
-1 MKSKIMKFFSDL
+1 MTESSIPELEEPVALNEAYRPVEYAAIGSVQV
-13 GRSLMMPVA
+13 LMATAVPRDYCNYYSANVNISQIYVEPGDTVNAGDVLAVCDVDETKEQLQECQA
-22 ALAACG
+22 ALAHENETYE
-28 IILGITSALLKTQV
+28 ISAQISDKQIKMWENQAAQQENNEHNKMDAADGAMADAYEINTDTNIDEYVADTDEFSTEQLEKSDRTEESYSTKIETEQENQRYDKQLHEYRVQKINEQIALYQQLVDDGTLK
-42 QDAVPFLTASVP
+42 
-54 LFIIT
+54 
-59 TLNKVSGIV
+59 
-68 FTLLPVLFAISIAF
+68 
-82 GLAKEDKGVA
+82 A
-92 AFAGFIGYYTF
+92 AH
-103 LVASSCM
+103 S
-110 ISTGIM
+110 
-116 DFSAMKIS
+116 
-124 NILGV
+124 
-129 DTVDMGAL
+129 
-137 AGIMAG
+137 G
-143 LVTAKLHNKYHKVQ
+143 LVTYTKKLTEGRSAAAYENIVIVSDTDDLVLDIKDTAINEYKYSDYDKKYVIVDGEKYDVTESQYTSEVLVLSKINNRYPDVCVESREKPSLTAGQMYPVYFEKTKADHT
-157 FPAAIAF
+157 
-164 YGGKRFVA
+164 
-172 LVVLVSMTVIGLVMP
+172 LVVGKDSIYK
-187 LIWAPISVGIDGL
+187 DGDT
-200 GRIIRSSGA
+200 RY
-209 FGVFIFGT
+209 V
-217 LERLLIPTG
+217 
-226 LHHVL
+226 
-231 NSLFRTTAIGGT
+231 
-243 YHGVE
+243 
-248 GCLNIFLQF
+248 
-257 LDQAPLSDM
+257 
-266 KPYTQFLGQGK
+266 
-277 MPYMLFGLPAA
+277 
-288 ALAIYRTTPQDKKA
+288 
-302 KVKALMIAGV
+302 
-312 AACFVSGITEPLEF
+312 
-326 SFMFIAPALFVFHAI
+326 
-341 MGGISFM
+341 
-348 LMSLLGVIVGNTGG
+348 
-362 GFIDFLLWGVFQ
+362 
-374 PGSHWYWVIVVGIP
+374 
-388 YAFIYYVKNDEG
+388 YVKNDEG

-457 VRYSRSDAGTITE
+457 VQYSRSDAGTITE

-511 NAIDSENESYAQKIA
+511 NAIDSENESYEQKIA
-526 DYDKQIKDLSEG
+526 DYNKQIKDLS
-538 GSSAEENNRQDE
+538 EENNRQDE

-563 NLQLLNLQKKLACA
+563 NLQLLDLQKKLAGA

-621 DNVEEGSDILQ
+621 DNVEEGADILQ

-639 VLLVQVKDSNSYK
+639 VLLVQVKESNSYK

-683 YGSVAQKGYINQDDK
+683 YGREAQKGYVNQDDK

-744 VVPTSIIHKQINPMD
+744 VVPTSIIHKQVNPMD

>member
-1 MKSKIMKFFSDL
+1 MKIRNILSIKKLAVL
-13 GRSLMMPVA
+13 GICVSFLAGGCGKMTESSIPGLEEPVALNEAYRPVEYAAIGSVQVLMATAVPRDYCNYYSANVNISQIYVEPGDTVNAGDVLAVCDVDEAKKQLQECQA
-22 ALAACG
+22 ALAHENETYE
-28 IILGITSALLKTQV
+28 ISAQISDTQIKMWENQAAQ
-42 QDAVPFLTASVP
+42 QDNNEHNKMDTADGAMDDAYE
-54 LFIIT
+54 INTDTNID
-59 TLNKVSGIV
+59 
-68 FTLLPVLFAISIAF
+68 
-82 GLAKEDKGVA
+82 ERA
-92 AFAGFIGYYTF
+92 A
-103 LVASSCM
+103 
-110 ISTGIM
+110 
-116 DFSAMKIS
+116 
-124 NILGV
+124 
-129 DTVDMGAL
+129 DMGEFSTEQTDKNESTDEDYNTQIATEQENQRYDKQLHEYRVQKINEQIAL
-137 AGIMAG
+137 YQQLVDDGTLKAAHSG
-143 LVTAKLHNKYHKVQ
+143 LVTYTKKLTEGRSAAAYENIVIVSDTDDLVLDIKDTAINEYKYSDYDKKYVIVDGEKYDVTESQ
-157 FPAAIAF
+157 YTSEVLVLSKINNRYPDVCVESREKPSLTAGQMYPVYFEKTKANQ
-164 YGGKRFVA
+164 A
-172 LVVLVSMTVIGLVMP
+172 LVVGKDSIYK
-187 LIWAPISVGIDGL
+187 DGDT
-200 GRIIRSSGA
+200 RY
-209 FGVFIFGT
+209 V
-217 LERLLIPTG
+217 
-226 LHHVL
+226 
-231 NSLFRTTAIGGT
+231 
-243 YHGVE
+243 
-248 GCLNIFLQF
+248 
-257 LDQAPLSDM
+257 
-266 KPYTQFLGQGK
+266 
-277 MPYMLFGLPAA
+277 
-288 ALAIYRTTPQDKKA
+288 
-302 KVKALMIAGV
+302 
-312 AACFVSGITEPLEF
+312 
-326 SFMFIAPALFVFHAI
+326 
-341 MGGISFM
+341 
-348 LMSLLGVIVGNTGG
+348 
-362 GFIDFLLWGVFQ
+362 
-374 PGSHWYWVIVVGIP
+374 
-388 YAFIYYVKNDEG
+388 YVKNDEG

-457 VRYSRSDAGTITE
+457 VQYSRSDAGTITE

-526 DYDKQIKDLSEG
+526 DYNKQIKDLS
-538 GSSAEENNRQDE
+538 EENNRQDE

-563 NLQLLNLQKKLACA
+563 NLQLLDLQKKLAGA

-621 DNVEEGSDILQ
+621 DNVEEGADILQ

-639 VLLVQVKDSNSYK
+639 VLLVQVKESNSYK

-683 YGSVAQKGYINQDDK
+683 YGRVAQKGYINQDDK

-744 VVPTSIIHKQINPMD
+744 VVPTSIIHKQVNPMD

>member
-1 MKSKIMKFFSDL
+1 MKNINLLSMKKLAVLGICVSFVAGGCGKMTESSLPELEEPVALNEAYRPVEYSTIGSMHVLMATAVPRDYCNYYSANVNISQIYVEPGDTVNAGDVLAVCDVDEAKKQLQECKDALAHENETYEISAQISETQIKLWESQAAQQDNNEHNKIDTADAYEINTDTNIDEQAADTDKFSTEQTEKNESTGEDYNKQIATEQENQRYDKQLHEYRVQKINEQMALYQQIVDDGTLKAAHSGLVTYTKKLTGGRSAAAYENIVIVSDTDDLVLDIKDTAINEYKYSDYDKKYVIVDGEKYDVTESQYTSEVLVLSKINNRYPDVCVESREKL
-13 GRSLMMPVA
+13 
-22 ALAACG
+22 
-28 IILGITSALLKTQV
+28 
-42 QDAVPFLTASVP
+42 FLTA
-54 LFIIT
+54 
-59 TLNKVSGIV
+59 GQMY
-68 FTLLPVLFAISIAF
+68 PVYFEKTKA
-82 GLAKEDKGVA
+82 
-92 AFAGFIGYYTF
+92 
-103 LVASSCM
+103 
-110 ISTGIM
+110 
-116 DFSAMKIS
+116 
-124 NILGV
+124 N
-129 DTVDMGAL
+129 
-137 AGIMAG
+137 
-143 LVTAKLHNKYHKVQ
+143 H
-157 FPAAIAF
+157 
-164 YGGKRFVA
+164 A
-172 LVVLVSMTVIGLVMP
+172 LVVGKDSIYK
-187 LIWAPISVGIDGL
+187 DGDT
-200 GRIIRSSGA
+200 RY
-209 FGVFIFGT
+209 V
-217 LERLLIPTG
+217 
-226 LHHVL
+226 
-231 NSLFRTTAIGGT
+231 
-243 YHGVE
+243 
-248 GCLNIFLQF
+248 
-257 LDQAPLSDM
+257 
-266 KPYTQFLGQGK
+266 
-277 MPYMLFGLPAA
+277 
-288 ALAIYRTTPQDKKA
+288 
-302 KVKALMIAGV
+302 
-312 AACFVSGITEPLEF
+312 
-326 SFMFIAPALFVFHAI
+326 
-341 MGGISFM
+341 
-348 LMSLLGVIVGNTGG
+348 
-362 GFIDFLLWGVFQ
+362 
-374 PGSHWYWVIVVGIP
+374 
-388 YAFIYYVKNDEG
+388 YVKNNEG

-457 VRYSRSDAGTITE
+457 VSYSRSDAGTITE

-485 DDTVEKGMLLYVV
+485 DDTVENGMLLYVV

-511 NAIDSENESYAQKIA
+511 NEIDAENESYAHKIA
-526 DYDKQIKDLSEG
+526 DYDKQVKDLSEG
-538 GSSAEENNRQDE
+538 GSSAEENNQEDE

-556 DEQQLKL
+556 EEQQLKL
-563 NLQLLNLQKKLACA
+563 NLQLLDLQKKLAGA

-683 YGSVAQKGYINQDDK
+683 YGREAQKGYINQDDK
-698 GVHITGNTDSGYGN
+698 GVHITGITDSGYGN

-744 VVPTSIIHKQINPMD
+744 VVPTSIIHKQVNPMD

>member
-1 MKSKIMKFFSDL
+1 MTESSIPEL
-13 GRSLMMPVA
+13 EEPVA
-22 ALAACG
+22 LNEAYRPVEYAAIG
-28 IILGITSALLKTQV
+28 SVQV
-42 QDAVPFLTASVP
+42 LMATAVPRDYCNYYSANVNISQIYVEPGDTVNA
-54 LFIIT
+54 
-59 TLNKVSGIV
+59 GD
-68 FTLLPVLFAISIAF
+68 VLAVCDVDE
-82 GLAKEDKGVA
+82 AKEQLQECQAALVHENETYEISAQISDTQIKMWENQAAQQDNNKQIATEQENQRYDKQLHEYRVQKINEQMA
-92 AFAGFIGYYTF
+92 LYQQ
-103 LVASSCM
+103 LVDDGTLKAVHS
-110 ISTGIM
+110 
-116 DFSAMKIS
+116 
-124 NILGV
+124 
-129 DTVDMGAL
+129 
-137 AGIMAG
+137 G
-143 LVTAKLHNKYHKVQ
+143 LVTYTKKLTEGRSAAAYENIVIVSDTDDLVLDIKDTAINEYKYSDYDKKYVIVDGEKYDVTESQ
-157 FPAAIAF
+157 YTSEVLVLSKINNRYPDVCVESREKPSLTAGQMYPVYFEKTKANQ
-164 YGGKRFVA
+164 A
-172 LVVLVSMTVIGLVMP
+172 LVVGKDSIYK
-187 LIWAPISVGIDGL
+187 DGDT
-200 GRIIRSSGA
+200 RY
-209 FGVFIFGT
+209 V
-217 LERLLIPTG
+217 
-226 LHHVL
+226 
-231 NSLFRTTAIGGT
+231 
-243 YHGVE
+243 
-248 GCLNIFLQF
+248 
-257 LDQAPLSDM
+257 
-266 KPYTQFLGQGK
+266 
-277 MPYMLFGLPAA
+277 
-288 ALAIYRTTPQDKKA
+288 
-302 KVKALMIAGV
+302 
-312 AACFVSGITEPLEF
+312 
-326 SFMFIAPALFVFHAI
+326 
-341 MGGISFM
+341 
-348 LMSLLGVIVGNTGG
+348 
-362 GFIDFLLWGVFQ
+362 
-374 PGSHWYWVIVVGIP
+374 
-388 YAFIYYVKNDEG
+388 YVKNNEG

-457 VRYSRSDAGTITE
+457 VQYSRSDAGTITE

-511 NAIDSENESYAQKIA
+511 NAIDSENESYAQKLA
-526 DYDKQIKDLSEG
+526 DYDKQVKDLS
-538 GSSAEENNRQDE
+538 EENNRQDE

-563 NLQLLNLQKKLACA
+563 NLQLLDLQKKLAGA

-582 LSRLQSAYDSISA
+582 LSRLQSEYDSISA

-683 YGSVAQKGYINQDDK
+683 YGREAQKGYINQDDK

-727 TRASAVKFS
+727 TGASAVKFS

-744 VVPTSIIHKQINPMD
+744 VVPTSIIHKQVNPMD

>member
-1 MKSKIMKFFSDL
+1 MKNRNLLSIKKLAVLGICVSFVAGGCGKMTESSIPKLEEPVALNEAYRPVEYGTIGSQQVLMATAVPRDYCNYYSANVNISQIYVEPGDTVNVGDVLAVCDVDEAKKQLQQCKDALAHENETYEISAQISDTQIKLWESQAAPNIDERVADTGELSTEQTEKKESTEDDYNTQIATEQENERYDKQLHEYRVQKINEQMALYQQIVDDGTLKAVHSGLVTYTKKLTDGRSAAAYENIVIVSDTDDLVLDIKDTAINEYKYSDYDKKYVIVDGEKYDVTESQYTSEVLVLSKINNRYPDVCVESREK
-13 GRSLMMPVA
+13 
-22 ALAACG
+22 
-28 IILGITSALLKTQV
+28 
-42 QDAVPFLTASVP
+42 PFLTA
-54 LFIIT
+54 
-59 TLNKVSGIV
+59 GQMY
-68 FTLLPVLFAISIAF
+68 PVYFEKTKA
-82 GLAKEDKGVA
+82 D
-92 AFAGFIGYYTF
+92 
-103 LVASSCM
+103 
-110 ISTGIM
+110 
-116 DFSAMKIS
+116 
-124 NILGV
+124 
-129 DTVDMGAL
+129 
-137 AGIMAG
+137 
-143 LVTAKLHNKYHKVQ
+143 Q
-157 FPAAIAF
+157 
-164 YGGKRFVA
+164 A
-172 LVVLVSMTVIGLVMP
+172 LVVGKDSI
-187 LIWAPISVGIDGL
+187 
-200 GRIIRSSGA
+200 
-209 FGVFIFGT
+209 
-217 LERLLIPTG
+217 
-226 LHHVL
+226 
-231 NSLFRTTAIGGT
+231 
-243 YHGVE
+243 YKE
-248 GCLNIFLQF
+248 G
-257 LDQAPLSDM
+257 DTR
-266 KPYTQFLGQGK
+266 Y
-277 MPYMLFGLPAA
+277 
-288 ALAIYRTTPQDKKA
+288 
-302 KVKALMIAGV
+302 V
-312 AACFVSGITEPLEF
+312 
-326 SFMFIAPALFVFHAI
+326 
-341 MGGISFM
+341 
-348 LMSLLGVIVGNTGG
+348 
-362 GFIDFLLWGVFQ
+362 
-374 PGSHWYWVIVVGIP
+374 
-388 YAFIYYVKNDEG
+388 YVKNDEG

-457 VRYSRSDAGTITE
+457 VRYSRFDAGTITE

-511 NAIDSENESYAQKIA
+511 NAIDSENESYEQKIA
-526 DYDKQIKDLSEG
+526 DYNKQIKELSEESNSADYDKQVKDLSEG
-538 GSSAEENNRQDE
+538 GNNVEENNRQDE

-563 NLQLLNLQKKLACA
+563 NLQLFDLQKKLAGA

-582 LSRLQSAYDSISA
+582 LSRLQSAYDSISS

-683 YGSVAQKGYINQDDK
+683 YGREAQKGYINQDDK

-744 VVPTSIIHKQINPMD
+744 VVPTSIIHKQVNPMD

-782 SDYTSGSNTLVL
+782 GDYTSGSNTLVL

>member
-1 MKSKIMKFFSDL
+1 MTESSIPELEEPVALNEAYRPVEYAAIGSIQV
-13 GRSLMMPVA
+13 LMATAVPRDYCNYYSANVNISQIYVEPGDTVNAGDVLAVCDVDEAKKQLQECQA
-22 ALAACG
+22 ALAHENETYEISAQISDTQIKMWENQAAQQDNNEHNKMDTADG
-28 IILGITSALLKTQV
+28 AMDDVYGANTDTNIDERAADTDEFSTEQLEKSDRTEESYSTKIETEQENQRYDKQLHEYRVQKINEQMASYQQIVDDGMLKAAHSGLVTYTKKLTEGRSAAAYENIVIVSDTDDLVLDIKDTAINEYKYSDYDNKYVIVDGEKYDVTESQYTSEVLVLSKINNRYPDV
-42 QDAVPFLTASVP
+42 CVESREKPFLTA
-54 LFIIT
+54 
-59 TLNKVSGIV
+59 GQMY
-68 FTLLPVLFAISIAF
+68 PVYFEKTKA
-82 GLAKEDKGVA
+82 DH
-92 AFAGFIGYYTF
+92 T
-103 LVASSCM
+103 
-110 ISTGIM
+110 
-116 DFSAMKIS
+116 
-124 NILGV
+124 
-129 DTVDMGAL
+129 
-137 AGIMAG
+137 
-143 LVTAKLHNKYHKVQ
+143 
-157 FPAAIAF
+157 
-164 YGGKRFVA
+164 
-172 LVVLVSMTVIGLVMP
+172 LVVGKDSIYK
-187 LIWAPISVGIDGL
+187 DGDT
-200 GRIIRSSGA
+200 RY
-209 FGVFIFGT
+209 V
-217 LERLLIPTG
+217 
-226 LHHVL
+226 
-231 NSLFRTTAIGGT
+231 
-243 YHGVE
+243 
-248 GCLNIFLQF
+248 
-257 LDQAPLSDM
+257 
-266 KPYTQFLGQGK
+266 
-277 MPYMLFGLPAA
+277 
-288 ALAIYRTTPQDKKA
+288 
-302 KVKALMIAGV
+302 
-312 AACFVSGITEPLEF
+312 
-326 SFMFIAPALFVFHAI
+326 
-341 MGGISFM
+341 
-348 LMSLLGVIVGNTGG
+348 
-362 GFIDFLLWGVFQ
+362 
-374 PGSHWYWVIVVGIP
+374 
-388 YAFIYYVKNDEG
+388 YVKNNEG

-419 TEGLKEGELV
+419 IEGLKEGELV

-457 VRYSRSDAGTITE
+457 VQYSRSDAGTITE

-511 NAIDSENESYAQKIA
+511 NAIDSENESYAQKLA
-526 DYDKQIKDLSEG
+526 DYDKQVKDLY
-538 GSSAEENNRQDE
+538 EENNRQDE

-556 DEQQLKL
+556 DEQQLKM
-563 NLQLLNLQKKLACA
+563 NLQLLDLQKKLAGA

-595 GNDGKGNISVYAKN
+595 GNDGKGNISIYAKN

-621 DNVEEGSDILQ
+621 DNVEEGADILQ

-652 VYKDNIADVG
+652 VCKDNIADVG

-683 YGSVAQKGYINQDDK
+683 YGRQAQKGYINQDDK

-744 VVPTSIIHKQINPMD
+744 VVPTSIIHKQVNPMD